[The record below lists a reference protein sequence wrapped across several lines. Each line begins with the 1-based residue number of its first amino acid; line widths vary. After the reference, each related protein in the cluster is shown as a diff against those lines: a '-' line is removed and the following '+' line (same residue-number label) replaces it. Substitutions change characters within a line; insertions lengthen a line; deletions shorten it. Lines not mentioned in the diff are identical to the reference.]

1 MAKKKDVTT
10 DNEIFVAQ
18 KLAEDELNINEINK
32 PLEMLDF
39 KSFDNN
45 KDLLDYQQQAL
56 INAFRMLVAYFRDFK
71 ENKKEFYAFY
81 QKHYSFAHCDFAKK
95 KLNPLLKSHFKV
107 ENHCVSFENFINRL
121 AFYMA
126 TGSGKTIVI
135 IKLVELLSV
144 AIRMGLI
151 PKKNIMFFSANEH
164 LIKQFEKE
172 IEKYNRNKDYFK
184 QIDFKNLKS
193 VTNKDFHHAPKN
205 SFIEKIAL
213 FYYRADLMSD
223 EESKENLLNYKDYW
237 DNGENYVILDEAH
250 KGNKTES
257 KRQAIFSLL
266 SLKGFLF
273 NFSATFTEES
283 DLITAVY
290 NLSVGEW
297 VKLGYGKES
306 VLLKKNNLNAFKELK
321 DLNDREKEIALLK
334 ALLLLGM
341 QKRHQTEGYFYDPL
355 MLVFTHSV
363 NVKNSD
369 AEIFFKT
376 LARVIEND
384 DGSDFLKAK
393 DDLLEELKNP
403 EFLFSDDKDKGYKV
417 NVFKE
422 SLKSM
427 DFKGLKEEVFYAS
440 NGHIEVIINPKN
452 NQEIAFKLNTSD
464 KVFCL
469 IRIGDITEWI
479 CEKLKS
485 VKVVSKN
492 LSFKEESYFSQIDKS
507 SINIL
512 VGSRTF
518 DTGWDST
525 RPSVILFLNIG
536 LDDDAKKLVKQSFG
550 RGVRIESV
558 KNQRQRLAYLD
569 IDEAIKKDL
578 KPNAAMLETLFV
590 IPTNHA
596 SLEAILKIQKESENK
611 GENRGSWREIKLE
624 KTPIK
629 HALFVPCYRKEQT
642 NALKISPSASFKMS
656 EKNFKDLK
664 EYFHLMS
671 EKHFILKHEIYDPK
685 DYTLLKEMIQTAHFK
700 KVPTWHYKDLDH
712 MISEIKGKK
721 GYTLL
726 KDLIQTAH
734 FKKVSTWHYK
744 DLDHMISEIKGKLYP
759 NQKVPKD
766 EFNALD
772 SEKIVHF
779 KRIKVRA
786 DKKEELIQTIQEV
799 KEYAPLDKET
809 LRIKIAQGEIDPYD
823 TEKHK
828 QDKTFKVDEAEL
840 LKLKEHYYTPL
851 IKAKNCDWLKH
862 VVKVESESDFLEE
875 LLKIVE
881 TLQENYDFWA
891 FSKIDEHLDNLFIP
905 YFNNAAE
912 RKFFP
917 DFIFWLQKGGTQIIC
932 FIDPKGSKHTDYEH
946 KADAYQLFKDKIFN
960 PKNDPNL
967 KIKVVLK
974 FYGDKDDVGER
985 YRDDWIKEGE
995 LKDFF
1000 LKQLA

>member
-1 MAKKKDVTT
+1 MAKKKDLTT

-18 KLAEDELNINEINK
+18 KLAEEELDTNEINE

-39 KSFDNN
+39 KSFDSN
-45 KDLLDYQQQAL
+45 KELLDYQQQAL
-56 INAFRMLVAYFRDFK
+56 INAFRMLIAYFRDFK

-81 QKHYSFAHCDFAKK
+81 QKHYSFANCDFAKK

-107 ENHCVSFENFINRL
+107 ENHCVRFENFINRL

-151 PKKNIMFFSANEH
+151 PKKNIMFFSANEN

-172 IEKYNRNKDYFK
+172 IEKYNRNKDYSK
-184 QIDFKNLKS
+184 QMDFKNLKS
-193 VTNKDFHHAPKN
+193 VTNKDFYRAPKD
-205 SFIEKIAL
+205 FLMKKIAL
-213 FYYRADLMSD
+213 FYYRADLMND

-250 KGNKTES
+250 KGNKSES

-334 ALLLLGM
+334 ALLLLAM
-341 QKRHQTEGYFYDPL
+341 QKRYKTEGYFHDPL

-403 EFLFSDDKDKGYKV
+403 EFLFSDGKDKEKEYKIK
-417 NVFKE
+417 VFKE
-422 SLKSM
+422 GLKSM

-464 KVFCL
+464 KIFCL
-469 IRIGDITEWI
+469 IKIGDITEWI

-558 KNQRQRLAYLD
+558 KNQRQRLAYLE

-596 SLEAILKIQKESENK
+596 SLDAILKFQKESENG

-624 KTPIK
+624 KTPMK

-642 NALKISPSASFKMS
+642 NALKISPSGSFKMS

-671 EKHFILKHEIYDPK
+671 EKHFILKHEIYNPK
-685 DYTLLKEMIQTAHFK
+685 DYELLKNM
-700 KVPTWHYKDLDH
+700 
-712 MISEIKGKK
+712 
-721 GYTLL
+721 
-726 KDLIQTAH
+726 IQTAH

-744 DLDHMISEIKGKLYP
+744 DLDYMISEIKGKLYP

-772 SEKIVHF
+772 NEKIVHF
-779 KRIKVRA
+779 KRIKVKEG
-786 DKKEELIQTIQEV
+786 KKEALMKTIQEV
-799 KEYAPLDKET
+799 KEYAPLDKERT
-809 LRIKIAQGEIDPYD
+809 KIAQGEIDID
-823 TEKHK
+823 NIEKHK
-828 QDKTFKVDEAEL
+828 QDRTFKVDGAEL

-862 VVKVESESDFLEE
+862 VVKVKSESDFLEE
-875 LLKIVE
+875 LLKITE

-905 YFNNAAE
+905 YIDNGATE

-960 PKNDPNL
+960 PKDDPNL

-974 FYGDKDDVGER
+974 FYGNKDDVGER
-985 YRDDWIKEGE
+985 YRDLWIEKGKLEY
-995 LKDFF
+995 FF
-1000 LKQLA
+1000 LTL

>member
-1 MAKKKDVTT
+1 MAKKKDLTT

-18 KLAEDELNINEINK
+18 KLAEEELDTNEINE

-45 KDLLDYQQQAL
+45 KELLDYQQQAL

-81 QKHYSFAHCDFAKK
+81 QKYYSFAHCDFAKK

-107 ENHCVSFENFINRL
+107 ENHCVRFENFINRL

-172 IEKYNRNKDYFK
+172 IEKYNRNKDYSK
-184 QIDFKNLKS
+184 QIDFKSLKS
-193 VTNKDFHHAPKN
+193 VTNKDFYHAPKN
-205 SFIEKIAL
+205 VLKEMEKIAL
-213 FYYRADLMSD
+213 FYYRADLMND
-223 EESKENLLNYKDYW
+223 EENKENLLNYKDYW

-321 DLNDREKEIALLK
+321 DLNDKEKEIALLK

-341 QKRHQTEGYFYDPL
+341 QKRYQTEGYFYDPL

-393 DDLLEELKNP
+393 DDLLEELKAP
-403 EFLFSDDKDKGYKV
+403 EFLFSDDKDQNYKIE
-417 NVFKE
+417 VFKE
-422 SLKSM
+422 GLKSM
-427 DFKGLKEEVFYAS
+427 DFKGLKEEVFYAN

-569 IDEAIKKDL
+569 IDKAVKKDL

-596 SLEAILKIQKESENK
+596 SLEAILKFQKESENG

-685 DYTLLKEMIQTAHFK
+685 DYALLKEMIQT
-700 KVPTWHYKDLDH
+700 V
-712 MISEIKGKK
+712 
-721 GYTLL
+721 
-726 KDLIQTAH
+726 H

-744 DLDHMISEIKGKLYP
+744 DLDYMISEIKGKLYP

-772 SEKIVHF
+772 NEKIVHF
-779 KRIKVRA
+779 KRVKVRA
-786 DKKEELIQTIQEV
+786 DKKEKLIQTIQEV
-799 KEYAPLDKET
+799 KEYVPLDKE
-809 LRIKIAQGEIDPYD
+809 
-823 TEKHK
+823 KHK
-828 QDKTFKVDEAEL
+828 QNKTFKVDEAEL

-862 VVKVESESDFLEE
+862 VVKVKSESDFLEE
-875 LLKIVE
+875 LLKITE

-905 YFNNAAE
+905 YIDNATE
-912 RKFFP
+912 RRFFP
-917 DFIFWLQKGGTQIIC
+917 DFIFWLEKGDTQIIC

-960 PKNDPNL
+960 PKDDPHF

-974 FYGDKDDVGER
+974 FYGNKDDVGER

>member
-1 MAKKKDVTT
+1 MAKKKQEVRN
-10 DNEIFVAQ
+10 NEIFVAQ
-18 KLAEDELNINEINK
+18 KLAEEELNINEIND

-39 KSFDNN
+39 KSFDSN
-45 KDLLDYQQQAL
+45 KELLDYQQQAL
-56 INAFRMLVAYFRDFK
+56 INAFRMLIAYFRDFK
-71 ENKKEFYAFY
+71 EDKKEFYAFY
-81 QKHYSFAHCDFAKK
+81 QKHYSFANCDFAKK
-95 KLNPLLKSHFKV
+95 KLNHLLKSYFKV
-107 ENHCVSFENFINRL
+107 ENNCVKFENFINRL

-144 AIRMGLI
+144 AMGMGLI

-172 IEKYNRNKDYFK
+172 IEKYNRNKDYSK
-184 QIDFKNLKS
+184 QINFKNLKG
-193 VTNKDFHHAPKN
+193 VKNKDFYHASKN
-205 SFIEKIAL
+205 SFIEKIPL
-213 FYYRADLMSD
+213 FYYRADLMND
-223 EESKENLLNYKDYW
+223 EESKENLLNYKDCW

-306 VLLKKNNLNAFKELK
+306 VLLKKNNLSAFKELK

-341 QKRHQTEGYFYDPL
+341 QKRYQTEGYFHDPL

-363 NVKNSD
+363 NVENSD

-393 DDLLEELKNP
+393 DDLLEELKKP
-403 EFLFSDDKDKGYKV
+403 EFLFSDGENQNYKIE
-417 NVFKE
+417 VFKE
-422 SLKSM
+422 GLKSM

-479 CEKLKS
+479 HEKLKS

-569 IDEAIKKDL
+569 IDEAVKDRL

-596 SLEAILKIQKESENK
+596 SLEAILKFQKESESG

-624 KTPIK
+624 KTPMK

-685 DYTLLKEMIQTAHFK
+685 DYALLKEM
-700 KVPTWHYKDLDH
+700 
-712 MISEIKGKK
+712 
-721 GYTLL
+721 
-726 KDLIQTAH
+726 IQTAH

-744 DLDHMISEIKGKLYP
+744 DLDYMISEIKGKLYP

-772 SEKIVHF
+772 NEKIVHF
-779 KRIKVRA
+779 KRIKVKA
-786 DKKEELIQTIQEV
+786 SKKEELMKTIQEV

-828 QDKTFKVDEAEL
+828 QDRTFKVDDAEL

-862 VVKVESESDFLEE
+862 VVKVKSESDFLEE
-875 LLKIVE
+875 LLKITE

-905 YFNNAAE
+905 YFNGATE

-932 FIDPKGSKHTDYEH
+932 FIDPKGTKIAEYQN
-946 KADAYQLFKDKIFN
+946 KADWYKKLFKDKIFN

-974 FYGDKDDVGER
+974 FYGNKDDVGER

>member
-1 MAKKKDVTT
+1 MAKKKDLTT
-10 DNEIFVAQ
+10 YNEIFVAQ
-18 KLAEDELNINEINK
+18 KLAEDELNTDEINE
-32 PLEMLDF
+32 PLERLDF
-39 KSFDNN
+39 KSFDSN
-45 KDLLDYQQQAL
+45 KELLDYQQQAL

-81 QKHYSFAHCDFAKK
+81 QEHYSFANCDFTNK
-95 KLNPLLKSHFKV
+95 KLNHLLKSHFKV
-107 ENHCVSFENFINRL
+107 KNQRVSFENFINRL

-144 AIRMGLI
+144 AMGMGLI
-151 PKKNIMFFSANEH
+151 PKKNIMFFSANEN

-172 IEKYNRNKDYFK
+172 IEKYNRGKDYSK
-184 QIDFKNLKS
+184 QIDFKNLKE
-193 VTNKDFHHAPKN
+193 VTHKDFHRAPKD
-205 SFIEKIAL
+205 FFEKIAL
-213 FYYRADLMSD
+213 FYYRADLMND

-250 KGNKTES
+250 KGNKSES

-283 DLITAVY
+283 DLITSVY

-306 VLLKKNNLNAFKELK
+306 VLLKKNNLIAFKELK

-341 QKRHQTEGYFYDPL
+341 QKRYKTEGYFHDPL

-363 NVKNSD
+363 NVENSD

-393 DDLLEELKNP
+393 EDLLEELKNP
-403 EFLFSDDKDKGYKV
+403 EFLFSDGKNQNYKV
-417 NVFKE
+417 EVFKE
-422 SLKSM
+422 GLKSM

-469 IRIGDITEWI
+469 IKIGDITEWI
-479 CEKLKS
+479 YEKLKS

-518 DTGWDST
+518 ETGWDST

-569 IDEAIKKDL
+569 IDEAVKKGL

-596 SLEAILKIQKESENK
+596 SLEAILKFQKESENK

-642 NALKISPSASFKMS
+642 SILKLPESASFKMS
-656 EKNFKDLK
+656 AKNFKDLK
-664 EYFHLMS
+664 EYFNLMS
-671 EKHFILKHEIYDPK
+671 EKHFILKHEIYNPK

-700 KVPTWHYKDLDH
+700 KV
-712 MISEIKGKK
+712 
-721 GYTLL
+721 
-726 KDLIQTAH
+726 
-734 FKKVSTWHYK
+734 STWHYK
-744 DLDHMISEIKGKLYP
+744 DLDYMISEIKGKLYP

-779 KRIKVRA
+779 KRVKVRA
-786 DKKEELIQTIQEV
+786 DKKEELVKKIQEV

-809 LRIKIAQGEIDPYD
+809 LRTKIAQGEIDPYD

-828 QDKTFKVDEAEL
+828 QDRTFKVDEVEL

-862 VVKVESESDFLEE
+862 VVKVKSESDFLEE
-875 LLKIVE
+875 LLKITE

-905 YFNNAAE
+905 YIDNATE
-912 RKFFP
+912 RCFFP

-932 FIDPKGSKHTDYEH
+932 FIDPKGTEHTSGLR
-946 KADAYQLFKDKIFN
+946 KADPYKNLFKDKIFN
-960 PKNDPNL
+960 PKNDPNF

-974 FYGDKDDVGER
+974 FYGDKDRVPDD
-985 YRDDWIKEGE
+985 YRDYWIKKGKLE
-995 LKDFF
+995 DFF
-1000 LKQLA
+1000 LTLKA

>member
-1 MAKKKDVTT
+1 MAKKKDLTSY
-10 DNEIFVAQ
+10 NEIFVAQ
-18 KLAEDELNINEINK
+18 KLAEEELNTNEINE
-32 PLEMLDF
+32 PLERLDF
-39 KSFDNN
+39 KSFDGN
-45 KDLLDYQQQAL
+45 KELLDYQQQAL
-56 INAFRMLVAYFRDFK
+56 INAFRMLAAYFRDFK

-81 QKHYSFAHCDFAKK
+81 QKHYSFANCDFTNK
-95 KLNPLLKSHFKV
+95 KLNPLLKGYFKV

-144 AIRMGLI
+144 AMGMGLI
-151 PKKNIMFFSANEH
+151 PKKNIMFFSANEN

-172 IEKYNRNKDYFK
+172 IEKYNRGKDFSK
-184 QIDFKNLKS
+184 QIDFKNLKK
-193 VTNKDFHHAPKN
+193 VTHKDFHRAPKG
-205 SFIEKIAL
+205 FFEKIAL

-250 KGNKTES
+250 KGNKSES

-283 DLITAVY
+283 DLITSVY

-306 VLLKKNNLNAFKELK
+306 VLLKKNNLSAFKDLK

-334 ALLLLGM
+334 ALLPLGM
-341 QKRHQTEGYFYDPL
+341 QKRYKTEGYFHDPL

-363 NVKNSD
+363 NVENSD

-376 LARVIEND
+376 LARVIENN
-384 DGSDFLKAK
+384 DGNDFSKAK
-393 DDLLEELKNP
+393 EDLLEELKDP
-403 EFLFSDDKDKGYKV
+403 EFLFSDDEDKDYKV
-417 NVFKE
+417 KVFKE
-422 SLKSM
+422 GLKSM

-492 LSFKEESYFSQIDKS
+492 LSFKEESYFSQIDRS

-518 DTGWDST
+518 ETGWDST

-558 KNQRQRLAYLD
+558 RNQRQRLAYLD

-596 SLEAILKIQKESENK
+596 SLEAILKIQKESENR

-629 HALFVPCYRKEQT
+629 HDLFVPCYRKEPT
-642 NALKISPSASFKMS
+642 SALEIPENASFKMS
-656 EKNFKDLK
+656 KKNFKDLK
-664 EYFHLMS
+664 EYFNLMS

-685 DYTLLKEMIQTAHFK
+685 DYTQLKDMIQK
-700 KVPTWHYKDLDH
+700 
-712 MISEIKGKK
+712 
-721 GYTLL
+721 
-726 KDLIQTAH
+726 AH

-744 DLDHMISEIKGKLYP
+744 DLDYMIAEIKGKLYP

-772 SEKIVHF
+772 NEKIVHF
-779 KRIKVRA
+779 KRIKVKA
-786 DKKEELIQTIQEV
+786 DKQEALIKTIQEV
-799 KEYAPLDKET
+799 KEHVPLDKET
-809 LRIKIAQGEIDPYD
+809 LIKKIAQGEIDPYD

-828 QDKTFKVDEAEL
+828 QDKTFKVDDAEL

-851 IKAKNCDWLKH
+851 IKAKDCDWLKH
-862 VVKVESESDFLEE
+862 VVKVKSEIDFLQE
-875 LLKIVE
+875 LQDQETTK

-905 YFNNAAE
+905 YLNNAAE
-912 RKFFP
+912 RRFFP
-917 DFIFWLQKGGTQIIC
+917 DFIFWLQKGDTQIIC
-932 FIDPKGSKHTDYEH
+932 FIDPKGTKISDYQH
-946 KADAYQLFKDKIFN
+946 KADAYKLFKDKIFN
-960 PKNDPNL
+960 PKNDPHF

-974 FYGDKDDVGER
+974 FYGNRDDVGDG
-985 YRDDWIKEGE
+985 YRDYWIQKGK
-995 LKDFF
+995 LNDFF
-1000 LKQLA
+1000 LTLKD

>member
-1 MAKKKDVTT
+1 MAKKKQEIRN
-10 DNEIFVAQ
+10 NEIFVAQ
-18 KLAEDELNINEINK
+18 KLAEEELNANEIND

-45 KDLLDYQQQAL
+45 KELLDYQQQAL
-56 INAFRMLVAYFRDFK
+56 INAFRMLTAYFRDFK

-81 QKHYSFAHCDFAKK
+81 QKHYSFANCDFAKK
-95 KLNPLLKSHFKV
+95 KLNHLLKNSFKV
-107 ENHCVSFENFINRL
+107 ENHCVKFENFINRL

-135 IKLVELLSV
+135 VKLVELLSV
-144 AIRMGLI
+144 AMGMGLI

-164 LIKQFEKE
+164 LIKQFKKE
-172 IEKYNRNKDYFK
+172 IEKYNRNKDFSK

-193 VTNKDFHHAPKN
+193 VTNKDFYHSPKD
-205 SFIEKIAL
+205 FFQKIAL

-223 EESKENLLNYKDYW
+223 EESKENLLNYKDCW

-266 SLKGFLF
+266 SQKGFLF

-341 QKRHQTEGYFYDPL
+341 QKRYKVEGYFHDPL

-363 NVKNSD
+363 NVENSD

-384 DGSDFLKAK
+384 DESDFSKAK
-393 DDLLEELKNP
+393 DDLSEELKSP
-403 EFLFSDDKDKGYKV
+403 EFLFSDGKDQKNKAEI
-417 NVFKE
+417 FKE
-422 SLKSM
+422 GLKSM

-440 NGHIEVIINPKN
+440 SGHIEVIINPKN

-479 CEKLKS
+479 REKLKS

-512 VGSRTF
+512 VGSRAF

-569 IDEAIKKDL
+569 IDEAIKEKL

-596 SLEAILKIQKESENK
+596 SLEAILKFQKESENG
-611 GENRGSWREIKLE
+611 GENRGSWHEIKLE

-664 EYFHLMS
+664 EHFHLMS

-685 DYTLLKEMIQTAHFK
+685 DYA
-700 KVPTWHYKDLDH
+700 
-712 MISEIKGKK
+712 
-721 GYTLL
+721 LL
-726 KDLIQTAH
+726 KDMIQTAH

-744 DLDHMISEIKGKLYP
+744 DLDYMISEIKGKLYP

-772 SEKIVHF
+772 NEKIVHF
-779 KRIKVRA
+779 KRIQVKA
-786 DKKEELIQTIQEV
+786 DKKEKLIQTIQEV
-799 KEYAPLDKET
+799 KEYAPLDK
-809 LRIKIAQGEIDPYD
+809 D
-823 TEKHK
+823 K
-828 QDKTFKVDEAEL
+828 QDRTFKVGDAEL

-862 VVKVESESDFLEE
+862 VVKVKSESDFLEE
-875 LLKIVE
+875 LLKITE

-905 YFNNAAE
+905 YIDNATE
-912 RKFFP
+912 RRFFP

-946 KADAYQLFKDKIFN
+946 KADAYQLFEYKVFN

-974 FYGDKDDVGER
+974 FYGDEDDVGER
-985 YRDDWIKEGE
+985 YRDLWIEKGKLEYFFLD
-995 LKDFF
+995 LKDQPD
-1000 LKQLA
+1000 LIERG

>member
-1 MAKKKDVTT
+1 MAKKKDLTSY
-10 DNEIFVAQ
+10 NEIFVAQ
-18 KLAEDELNINEINK
+18 KLAEEELNTNEINE
-32 PLEMLDF
+32 PLERLDF
-39 KSFDNN
+39 KSFDSN
-45 KDLLDYQQQAL
+45 KELLDYQQQAL

-81 QKHYSFAHCDFAKK
+81 QKHYSFTNCDFTKK
-95 KLNPLLKSHFKV
+95 KLHPLLKNHFKV
-107 ENHCVSFENFINRL
+107 ENQRVSFENFINRL

-144 AIRMGLI
+144 AMGMGLI
-151 PKKNIMFFSANEH
+151 PKKNIMFFSANEN

-172 IEKYNRNKDYFK
+172 IEKYNRGKDFSK
-184 QIDFKNLKS
+184 QIDFKSLKS
-193 VTNKDFHHAPKN
+193 ITHKDFHRAPKG
-205 SFIEKIAL
+205 FFEKIAL
-213 FYYRADLMSD
+213 FYYRADLMND

-250 KGNKTES
+250 KGNKSES

-283 DLITAVY
+283 DLITSVY

-306 VLLKKNNLNAFKELK
+306 VLLKKNNLNAFKDLK

-341 QKRHQTEGYFYDPL
+341 QKRYKTEGYFHDPL

-363 NVKNSD
+363 NVENSD

-384 DGSDFLKAK
+384 DGNDFVKAK
-393 DDLLEELKNP
+393 EDLLEELKEP
-403 EFLFSDDKDKGYKV
+403 EFLFSANKDKDYKV
-417 NVFKE
+417 KVFKE
-422 SLKSM
+422 GLKSM
-427 DFKGLKEEVFYAS
+427 DFKGLKEEVFYANS
-440 NGHIEVIINPKN
+440 GHIEVIINPKN

-469 IRIGDITEWI
+469 IKIGDITEWI

-492 LSFKEESYFSQIDKS
+492 LSFKEESYFSQIDRS

-518 DTGWDST
+518 ETGWDST

-550 RGVRIESV
+550 RGVRIESI

-596 SLEAILKIQKESENK
+596 SLEAILTIQKESENR
-611 GENRGSWREIKLE
+611 GEDRGSWCEIKLE

-629 HALFVPCYRKEQT
+629 HDLFVPCYRKEPT
-642 NALKISPSASFKMS
+642 SILKLPENASFKMS

-664 EYFHLMS
+664 EYFNLMS
-671 EKHFILKHEIYDPK
+671 EKHFILKHEIYNPK
-685 DYTLLKEMIQTAHFK
+685 DYAILKDMIQKAH
-700 KVPTWHYKDLDH
+700 V
-712 MISEIKGKK
+712 
-721 GYTLL
+721 
-726 KDLIQTAH
+726 
-734 FKKVSTWHYK
+734 KKVSTWHYK
-744 DLDHMISEIKGKLYP
+744 DLDYMIAEIKGKLYP

-766 EFNALD
+766 EFNTLD
-772 SEKIVHF
+772 NEKIVHF
-779 KRIKVRA
+779 KRIKVKA
-786 DKKEELIQTIQEV
+786 DKQEALIKAIQEV
-799 KEYAPLDKET
+799 KEHAPLDKET

-823 TEKHK
+823 AEKHK
-828 QDKTFKVDEAEL
+828 QDKTFEVDDADL

-851 IKAKNCDWLKH
+851 IKAKDCDWLKH
-862 VVKVESESDFLEE
+862 VVKVKSEIDFLQE
-875 LLKIVE
+875 LQDQETTK
-881 TLQENYDFWA
+881 TLQANYDFWA

-905 YFNNAAE
+905 YINDAAE
-912 RKFFP
+912 RRFFP
-917 DFIFWLQKGGTQIIC
+917 DFIFWLQKGDTQIIC
-932 FIDPKGSKHTDYEH
+932 FIDPKGITYADYQH
-946 KADAYQLFKDKIFN
+946 KADAYKLFKDKIFN
-960 PKNDPNL
+960 PKNNPHF

-974 FYGDKDDVGER
+974 FYGDRDDVGDN
-985 YRDDWIKEGE
+985 YRDYRIQKGK
-995 LKDFF
+995 LNDFF
-1000 LKQLA
+1000 LT

>member
-1 MAKKKDVTT
+1 MAKKKDLTT

-18 KLAEDELNINEINK
+18 KLAEEELNTNKINE
-32 PLEMLDF
+32 PLERLDF
-39 KSFDNN
+39 KSFDSN
-45 KDLLDYQQQAL
+45 KELLDYQQQAL

-71 ENKKEFYAFY
+71 GSKKEFYAFY
-81 QKHYSFAHCDFAKK
+81 QEHYSFAHCDFTNK
-95 KLNPLLKSHFKV
+95 KLNPLLKGYFKV
-107 ENHCVSFENFINRL
+107 ENGCVKFENFINRL

-172 IEKYNRNKDYFK
+172 IEKYNRNKDYSK
-184 QIDFKNLKS
+184 QIDFKSLKS
-193 VTNKDFHHAPKN
+193 VTNKDFYHAPKN

-341 QKRHQTEGYFYDPL
+341 QKRHKTEGYFYDPL

-384 DGSDFLKAK
+384 DGNDFLKAK
-393 DDLLEELKNP
+393 EDLLEELKNP
-403 EFLFSDDKDKGYKV
+403 EFLFSTNKDKDYKV
-417 NVFKE
+417 KVFKE
-422 SLKSM
+422 GLKSM
-427 DFKGLKEEVFYAS
+427 DFKGLKEEVFYANS
-440 NGHIEVIINPKN
+440 GHIEVIINPKN

-469 IRIGDITEWI
+469 IKIGDITEWI

-492 LSFKEESYFSQIDKS
+492 LSFKEESYFSQIDRS

-518 DTGWDST
+518 ETGWDST

-596 SLEAILKIQKESENK
+596 SLEAILTIQKESENR

-624 KTPIK
+624 KTPIEHK
-629 HALFVPCYRKEQT
+629 LFVPCYRKEPT
-642 NALKISPSASFKMS
+642 SILELPENASFKMS

-671 EKHFILKHEIYDPK
+671 EKHFILKHEIYNPK

-700 KVPTWHYKDLDH
+700 KV
-712 MISEIKGKK
+712 
-721 GYTLL
+721 
-726 KDLIQTAH
+726 
-734 FKKVSTWHYK
+734 STWHYK
-744 DLDHMISEIKGKLYP
+744 DLDYMISEIKGKLYP

-772 SEKIVHF
+772 NEKIVHF
-779 KRIKVRA
+779 KRIKVKA
-786 DKKEELIQTIQEV
+786 SKKEELVKKIQEV
-799 KEYAPLDKET
+799 EEYAPLDKE
-809 LRIKIAQGEIDPYD
+809 RKKIAQGEIDPYD

-828 QDKTFKVDEAEL
+828 QDKTFEVDGAEL

-851 IKAKNCDWLKH
+851 IKAKDCDWLKH
-862 VVKVESESDFLEE
+862 VVKVKSEIDFLKE
-875 LLKIVE
+875 LQDQETTK

-905 YFNNAAE
+905 YIGEHITE
-912 RKFFP
+912 RRFFP

-932 FIDPKGSKHTDYEH
+932 FIDPKGTKISDYEH
-946 KADAYQLFKDKIFN
+946 KADAYKLFKDKIFN
-960 PKNDPNL
+960 PKNDPHF

-974 FYGDKDDVGER
+974 FYGDKDEVGER
-985 YRDDWIKEGE
+985 YRDDWIKKGKLE
-995 LKDFF
+995 DFF
-1000 LKQLA
+1000 LALKD

>member
-1 MAKKKDVTT
+1 MAKKKDLTA

-18 KLAEDELNINEINK
+18 KLAEEELNANEINE

-45 KDLLDYQQQAL
+45 KELLDYQQQAL
-56 INAFRMLVAYFRDFK
+56 INAFRVLVAYFRDFK

-81 QKHYSFAHCDFAKK
+81 QKHYSFANCDFAKK

-164 LIKQFEKE
+164 LIQQFEKE
-172 IEKYNRNKDYFK
+172 IEKYNRGKDYSK

-193 VTNKDFHHAPKN
+193 VTNKDFYRTPKD
-205 SFIEKIAL
+205 SLMKKIAL

-223 EESKENLLNYKDYW
+223 EESKENLLDYKDCW

-250 KGNKTES
+250 KGNKSES

-266 SLKGFLF
+266 SQKGFLF

-297 VKLGYGKES
+297 VKLDYGKES

-341 QKRHQTEGYFYDPL
+341 QKRYKTEGYFHDPL

-363 NVKNSD
+363 NVENSD

-403 EFLFSDDKDKGYKV
+403 EFLFSDGKDKEKEYKIK
-417 NVFKE
+417 VFKE
-422 SLKSM
+422 SLNDM
-427 DFKGLKEEVFYAS
+427 DFKGLKEAVFYAS
-440 NGHIEVIINPKN
+440 NGHIEVIINHKN

-512 VGSRTF
+512 VGSRAF

-558 KNQRQRLAYLD
+558 KNQRQRLAYLN
-569 IDEAIKKDL
+569 IDEAIKKAL

-596 SLEAILKIQKESENK
+596 SVKAILDLKEESSDP
-611 GENRGSWREIKLE
+611 SWCEVELE
-624 KTPIK
+624 KTPIE

-642 NALKISPSASFKMS
+642 NALKIPPSASFKMS

-671 EKHFILKHEIYDPK
+671 EKHFILKHEFYNPK
-685 DYTLLKEMIQTAHFK
+685 DYE
-700 KVPTWHYKDLDH
+700 
-712 MISEIKGKK
+712 
-721 GYTLL
+721 LL
-726 KDLIQTAH
+726 KDMIQKEH

-744 DLDHMISEIKGKLYP
+744 DLDYMISEIKGKLYP

-779 KRIKVRA
+779 KRIKVKA
-786 DKKEELIQTIQEV
+786 DKKEALMKTIQEV
-799 KEYAPLDKET
+799 KEYAPLD
-809 LRIKIAQGEIDPYD
+809 

-828 QDKTFKVDEAEL
+828 QNKTFKVGDAEL

-862 VVKVESESDFLEE
+862 VVKVKSESDFLEE
-875 LLKIVE
+875 LLKITE
-881 TLQENYDFWA
+881 TLQDNYDFWA

-905 YFNNAAE
+905 YIDNAAE
-912 RKFFP
+912 RRFFP
-917 DFIFWLQKGGTQIIC
+917 DFIFWLQKGDTQIIC
-932 FIDPKGSKHTDYEH
+932 FIDPKGTEHTSSLR
-946 KADAYQLFKDKIFN
+946 KADPYKNLFKDKVFN
-960 PKNDPNL
+960 SKNDPNL

-985 YRDDWIKEGE
+985 YRDLWIEKGKLEYFFLD
-995 LKDFF
+995 LKD
-1000 LKQLA
+1000 

>member
-1 MAKKKDVTT
+1 MAKKKQEVRN
-10 DNEIFVAQ
+10 NEIFVAQ
-18 KLAEDELNINEINK
+18 KLAEEELNINEIND

-45 KDLLDYQQQAL
+45 KELLDYQQQAL

-81 QKHYSFAHCDFAKK
+81 QKHYSFANCDFAKK
-95 KLNPLLKSHFKV
+95 KLNHLLKSYFKV
-107 ENHCVSFENFINRL
+107 ENHCVRFENFINRL

-144 AIRMGLI
+144 AMGMGLI

-172 IEKYNRNKDYFK
+172 IEKYNRNKDYSK

-193 VTNKDFHHAPKN
+193 VKNKDFYHSPKD
-205 SFIEKIAL
+205 FFQKIAL

-223 EESKENLLNYKDYW
+223 EESKENLLNYKDCW

-266 SLKGFLF
+266 SQRGFLF

-306 VLLKKNNLNAFKELK
+306 VLLKKNNLSAFKELK

-341 QKRHQTEGYFYDPL
+341 QKRYKTEGYFHDPL

-363 NVKNSD
+363 NVENSD

-384 DGSDFLKAK
+384 DESDFSKAK

-403 EFLFSDDKDKGYKV
+403 EFLFSDGKNQKDKIE
-417 NVFKE
+417 VFKKG
-422 SLKSM
+422 LNDM

-479 CEKLKS
+479 REKLKS

-512 VGSRTF
+512 VGSRAF

-569 IDEAIKKDL
+569 IDEAIKDLL

-596 SLEAILKIQKESENK
+596 SLEAILKFQKESENG
-611 GENRGSWREIKLE
+611 GENRGSWHEIKLE
-624 KTPIK
+624 KTRIK

-671 EKHFILKHEIYDPK
+671 EKHFILKHEIYNPK
-685 DYTLLKEMIQTAHFK
+685 DYALLKEMIQTAR
-700 KVPTWHYKDLDH
+700 
-712 MISEIKGKK
+712 
-721 GYTLL
+721 
-726 KDLIQTAH
+726 

-744 DLDHMISEIKGKLYP
+744 DLDDLISILKKRLYL

-766 EFNALD
+766 EFDALD
-772 SEKIVHF
+772 NEKIVHF
-779 KRIKVRA
+779 KRIQVRA
-786 DKKEELIQTIQEV
+786 DKKERLIQTIQEV

-809 LRIKIAQGEIDPYD
+809 LIKKIAQGEIDPYD
-823 TEKHK
+823 TDKHK
-828 QDKTFKVDEAEL
+828 QDRTFKVGDAEL

-862 VVKVESESDFLEE
+862 VVKVKSESDFLEE
-875 LLKIVE
+875 LLKITE

-905 YFNNAAE
+905 YIDNAAE
-912 RKFFP
+912 RRFFP

-946 KADAYQLFKDKIFN
+946 KADAYQLFEDKVFN
-960 PKNDPNL
+960 PKDDPNL

-985 YRDDWIKEGE
+985 YRDLWIEKGKLEY
-995 LKDFF
+995 FF
-1000 LKQLA
+1000 LDLKNQPDFIERG

>member
-1 MAKKKDVTT
+1 MAKKKDLTT
-10 DNEIFVAQ
+10 DNEIFVAK
-18 KLAEDELNINEINK
+18 KLAEDELNTNEINE

-39 KSFDNN
+39 KSFDSN
-45 KDLLDYQQQAL
+45 KELLDYQQQAL
-56 INAFRMLVAYFRDFK
+56 INAFRMLVAYFKDFK
-71 ENKKEFYAFY
+71 GSKKEFYAFY
-81 QKHYSFAHCDFAKK
+81 QKHYSFANCDFTHK
-95 KLNPLLKSHFKV
+95 KLNPLLKDYFKV
-107 ENHCVSFENFINRL
+107 ENGCVSFENFINRL

-151 PKKNIMFFSANEH
+151 PKKNIMFFSANEN

-172 IEKYNRNKDYFK
+172 IEKYNRGKDYSK
-184 QIDFKNLKS
+184 QIDFKNLKN
-193 VTNKDFHHAPKN
+193 VTNKDFHHAPKDF
-205 SFIEKIAL
+205 FIEKIAL
-213 FYYRADLMSD
+213 FYYRADLMND
-223 EESKENLLNYKDYW
+223 EESKENLLNYKDCW

-306 VLLKKNNLNAFKELK
+306 VLLKKNDLSAFKELK

-341 QKRHQTEGYFYDPL
+341 QKRYQTEGYFHDPL

-363 NVKNSD
+363 NVENSD

-384 DGSDFLKAK
+384 DGNDFLKAK
-393 DDLLEELKNP
+393 DDLLEELRDP
-403 EFLFSDDKDKGYKV
+403 EFLFSDGKDQKYKV
-417 NVFKE
+417 EVFKE
-422 SLKSM
+422 GLKSM
-427 DFKGLKEEVFYAS
+427 DFKDLKEEVFYAN

-479 CEKLKS
+479 YEKLKS

-518 DTGWDST
+518 ETGWDST

-569 IDEAIKKDL
+569 IDGAIKENL

-596 SLEAILKIQKESENK
+596 SLEAILKFQKESENG
-611 GENRGSWREIKLE
+611 GEDRGAWREIKLE
-624 KTPIK
+624 KTRIE

-656 EKNFKDLK
+656 GENFKDLK

-671 EKHFILKHEIYDPK
+671 EKHFILKHEIYNPK

-700 KVPTWHYKDLDH
+700 KV
-712 MISEIKGKK
+712 
-721 GYTLL
+721 
-726 KDLIQTAH
+726 
-734 FKKVSTWHYK
+734 STWHYK
-744 DLDHMISEIKGKLYP
+744 DLDYMISEIKGKLYP

-772 SEKIVHF
+772 NEKIVHF
-779 KRIKVRA
+779 KRVKVKA
-786 DKKEELIQTIQEV
+786 DKKEKLIQTIQEV
-799 KEYAPLDKET
+799 KEYAPLDKE
-809 LRIKIAQGEIDPYD
+809 RKKIAQGEIDPYD

-828 QDKTFKVDEAEL
+828 QDKTFEVDGAEL

-862 VVKVESESDFLEE
+862 VVKVESEIDFLKE
-875 LLKIVE
+875 LQETETIK

-905 YFNNAAE
+905 YIDNGATE

-960 PKNDPNL
+960 PKDDPHF

-974 FYGDKDDVGER
+974 FYGNKDDVGER

>member
-1 MAKKKDVTT
+1 MAKKKQEIRN
-10 DNEIFVAQ
+10 NEIFVAQ
-18 KLAEDELNINEINK
+18 KLAEEELNANEINN

-45 KDLLDYQQQAL
+45 KELLDYQQQAL
-56 INAFRMLVAYFRDFK
+56 INAFRVLVAYFRDFK

-81 QKHYSFAHCDFAKK
+81 QKHYSFANCDFAKK
-95 KLNPLLKSHFKV
+95 KLNHLLKSYFKV
-107 ENHCVSFENFINRL
+107 ENHCVRFENFINRL

-144 AIRMGLI
+144 AMGMGLI

-172 IEKYNRNKDYFK
+172 IEKYNRNKDYSK

-193 VTNKDFHHAPKN
+193 VKNKDFYHSPKD
-205 SFIEKIAL
+205 FFQKIAL

-223 EESKENLLNYKDYW
+223 EESKENLLNYKDCW

-266 SLKGFLF
+266 SLRGFLF

-306 VLLKKNNLNAFKELK
+306 VLLKKNNLSAFKELK
-321 DLNDREKEIALLK
+321 DLNDREKEIVLLK

-341 QKRHQTEGYFYDPL
+341 QKRYQTEGYFYDPL

-363 NVKNSD
+363 NVENSD

-376 LARVIEND
+376 LVRVIEND
-384 DGSDFLKAK
+384 DGSDFSKARE
-393 DDLLEELKNP
+393 DLLEELKSP
-403 EFLFSDDKDKGYKV
+403 EFLFSDGKDQNYKIE
-417 NVFKE
+417 VFKE
-422 SLKSM
+422 SLKGM

-440 NGHIEVIINPKN
+440 NGYIEVIINPKN

-479 CEKLKS
+479 REKLKS

-512 VGSRTF
+512 VGSRAF

-569 IDEAIKKDL
+569 IDEAIKDRL

-596 SLEAILKIQKESENK
+596 SLEAILKFQKESENK
-611 GENRGSWREIKLE
+611 GENRGFWREIKLE
-624 KTPIK
+624 KTPMK

-671 EKHFILKHEIYDPK
+671 EKHFILKHEIYNPK
-685 DYTLLKEMIQTAHFK
+685 DYE
-700 KVPTWHYKDLDH
+700 
-712 MISEIKGKK
+712 
-721 GYTLL
+721 LL
-726 KDLIQTAH
+726 KDMIQTAH

-744 DLDHMISEIKGKLYP
+744 DLDYMISEIKGKLYP

-766 EFNALD
+766 EFDALD
-772 SEKIVHF
+772 ALDNEKIVHF
-779 KRIKVRA
+779 KRVKVKVG
-786 DKKEELIQTIQEV
+786 KKEKLIQTIQEV
-799 KEYAPLDKET
+799 KEYAPLD
-809 LRIKIAQGEIDPYD
+809 

-828 QDKTFKVDEAEL
+828 QDKTFKVDDAEL

-862 VVKVESESDFLEE
+862 VVKVKSESDFLEE
-875 LLKIVE
+875 LLKITE

-891 FSKIDEHLDNLFIP
+891 FSKIDEHLDHLFIP
-905 YFNNAAE
+905 YIDNATE
-912 RKFFP
+912 RRFFP

-932 FIDPKGSKHTDYEH
+932 FIDPKGSKYTDYEH

-974 FYGDKDDVGER
+974 FYGDKDKVAEG
-985 YRDDWIKEGE
+985 YRDFWIEKGKLE
-995 LKDFF
+995 DFF
-1000 LKQLA
+1000 LDLKDWPDFIERG

>member
-1 MAKKKDVTT
+1 MAKKKDLTT

-18 KLAEDELNINEINK
+18 KLAEEELNTNKINE

-39 KSFDNN
+39 KSFDSN
-45 KDLLDYQQQAL
+45 KELLDYQQQAL
-56 INAFRMLVAYFRDFK
+56 INAFRVLVAYFRDFK

-81 QKHYSFAHCDFAKK
+81 QKHYSFANCDFAKK

-107 ENHCVSFENFINRL
+107 ENHCVKFENFINRL

-172 IEKYNRNKDYFK
+172 IEKYNRGKDYFK
-184 QIDFKNLKS
+184 QIDFKSLKS
-193 VTNKDFHHAPKN
+193 VTNKDFHHAPKG

-213 FYYRADLMSD
+213 FYYRADLMND

-250 KGNKTES
+250 KGNKSES

-283 DLITAVY
+283 DLITSVY

-306 VLLKKNNLNAFKELK
+306 VLLKKNNLSAFKELK
-321 DLNDREKEIALLK
+321 DLNDKEKEIALLK

-341 QKRHQTEGYFYDPL
+341 QKRYKVEGYFHDPL

-363 NVKNSD
+363 NVENSD

-403 EFLFSDDKDKGYKV
+403 EFLFSDGKDQNYKIE
-417 NVFKE
+417 VFKE
-422 SLKSM
+422 GLNRL

-569 IDEAIKKDL
+569 IDGAIKDRL

-624 KTPIK
+624 KTRIE

-671 EKHFILKHEIYDPK
+671 EKHFILKHEIYNPK
-685 DYTLLKEMIQTAHFK
+685 D
-700 KVPTWHYKDLDH
+700 
-712 MISEIKGKK
+712 
-721 GYTLL
+721 YTLL

-744 DLDHMISEIKGKLYP
+744 DLDYMISEIKGKLYP

-772 SEKIVHF
+772 NEKIVHF
-779 KRIKVRA
+779 KRVKVKA
-786 DKKEELIQTIQEV
+786 DKKEELVKTIQEV
-799 KEYAPLDKET
+799 KEYEPLDKE
-809 LRIKIAQGEIDPYD
+809 RIKIAQGEIDPYD

-828 QDKTFKVDEAEL
+828 QNKTFKVGDAEL

-862 VVKVESESDFLEE
+862 VVKVKSESDFLEE
-875 LLKIVE
+875 LLKITE

-905 YFNNAAE
+905 YIDNGATE

-917 DFIFWLQKGGTQIIC
+917 DFIFWLEKGGTQIIC

-960 PKNDPNL
+960 PKDDPNL

>member
-1 MAKKKDVTT
+1 MAKKKDLTSY
-10 DNEIFVAQ
+10 NEIFVAQ
-18 KLAEDELNINEINK
+18 KLAEDELNTNEINE
-32 PLEMLDF
+32 PLERLDF
-39 KSFDNN
+39 KSFDSN
-45 KDLLDYQQQAL
+45 KELLDYQQQAL

-71 ENKKEFYAFY
+71 ESKKEFYAFY
-81 QKHYSFAHCDFAKK
+81 QEHYSFANCDFTHK
-95 KLNPLLKSHFKV
+95 KLNHLLKSHFKV
-107 ENHCVSFENFINRL
+107 KNQHVSFEHFINRL

-144 AIRMGLI
+144 AMGMGLI
-151 PKKNIMFFSANEH
+151 PKKNIMFFSANEN

-172 IEKYNRNKDYFK
+172 IEKYNRGKDFSK
-184 QIDFKNLKS
+184 QIDFKNLKD
-193 VTNKDFHHAPKN
+193 VTHKDFHRAPKG
-205 SFIEKIAL
+205 FFEKIAL
-213 FYYRADLMSD
+213 FYYRADLMND

-250 KGNKTES
+250 KGNKSES

-283 DLITAVY
+283 DLITSVY

-306 VLLKKNNLNAFKELK
+306 VLLKKNNLNAFKDLK

-341 QKRHQTEGYFYDPL
+341 QKRYKIESYFHDPL

-363 NVKNSD
+363 NVENSD

-384 DGSDFLKAK
+384 NGNDFVKAK
-393 DDLLEELKNP
+393 EDLLEEIKDLK
-403 EFLFSDDKDKGYKV
+403 FLFSDGKDEDYKV
-417 NVFKE
+417 KVFKE
-422 SLKSM
+422 GLKSM
-427 DFKGLKEEVFYAS
+427 DFKGLKEEVFYANS
-440 NGHIEVIINPKN
+440 GHIEVIINPKN

-469 IRIGDITEWI
+469 IKIGDITEWI

-492 LSFKEESYFSQIDKS
+492 LSFKEEGYFSQIDRS

-518 DTGWDST
+518 ETGWDST

-596 SLEAILKIQKESENK
+596 SLEAILTIQKESENR

-629 HALFVPCYRKEQT
+629 HDLFVPCYRKEPT
-642 NALKISPSASFKMS
+642 SITELPENASFKMS
-656 EKNFKDLK
+656 GENFKDLK
-664 EYFHLMS
+664 ECFNLMS

-685 DYTLLKEMIQTAHFK
+685 DYKQLKKMIQK
-700 KVPTWHYKDLDH
+700 ERY
-712 MISEIKGKK
+712 
-721 GYTLL
+721 
-726 KDLIQTAH
+726 
-734 FKKVSTWHYK
+734 KKVSTWHYK
-744 DLDHMISEIKGKLYP
+744 DLDYMIAEIKGKLYP

-772 SEKIVHF
+772 NEKIVHF
-779 KRIKVRA
+779 KRIKVKA
-786 DKKEELIQTIQEV
+786 DKEEALIKTIQEV
-799 KEYAPLDKET
+799 KEHAPLDKET

-823 TEKHK
+823 AEKHK
-828 QDKTFKVDEAEL
+828 QNKTFKVDGAEL

-851 IKAKNCDWLKH
+851 IKAKDCDWLKH
-862 VVKVESESDFLEE
+862 VVKVKSEIDFLQE
-875 LLKIVE
+875 LQETETTK

-905 YFNNAAE
+905 YINNVAE

-917 DFIFWLQKGGTQIIC
+917 DFIFWLQKGDTQIIC
-932 FIDPKGSKHTDYEH
+932 FIDPKGITYADYEH
-946 KADAYQLFKDKIFN
+946 KADAYKLFKDKIFN
-960 PKNDPNL
+960 PKNDPNF

-974 FYGDKDDVGER
+974 FYGDKDRVADN
-985 YRDDWIKEGE
+985 YRDYWIQKGK
-995 LKDFF
+995 LNDFF
-1000 LKQLA
+1000 LTLFLTLKD

>member
-1 MAKKKDVTT
+1 MAKKKDLTSY
-10 DNEIFVAQ
+10 NEIFVAQ
-18 KLAEDELNINEINK
+18 KLAEEELNTNEINET
-32 PLEMLDF
+32 LERLDF
-39 KSFDNN
+39 KSFDSN
-45 KDLLDYQQQAL
+45 KELLDYQQQAL
-56 INAFRMLVAYFRDFK
+56 INAFKMLVAYFRDFK

-81 QKHYSFAHCDFAKK
+81 QEHYSFANCDFTHK
-95 KLNPLLKSHFKV
+95 KLNHLLKSHFKV

-151 PKKNIMFFSANEH
+151 PKKNIMFFSANEN

-172 IEKYNRNKDYFK
+172 IEKYNRGKDFSK
-184 QIDFKNLKS
+184 QIDFKNLKKI
-193 VTNKDFHHAPKN
+193 THKDFHRSPKD
-205 SFIEKIAL
+205 SFIKQIAL
-213 FYYRADLMSD
+213 FYYRADLMND

-250 KGNKTES
+250 KGNKSES

-283 DLITAVY
+283 DLITSVY

-306 VLLKKNNLNAFKELK
+306 VLLKKNNLNAFKDLK

-341 QKRHQTEGYFYDPL
+341 QKRYKTEGYFYDPL

-384 DGSDFLKAK
+384 DGNDFVKAK
-393 DDLLEELKNP
+393 EDLLEEIKDP
-403 EFLFSDDKDKGYKV
+403 EFQFLFSTNKDKDYKV
-417 NVFKE
+417 KVFKE
-422 SLKSM
+422 GLKSM
-427 DFKGLKEEVFYAS
+427 DFKGLKEEVFYANS
-440 NGHIEVIINPKN
+440 GHIEVIINPKN

-469 IRIGDITEWI
+469 IKIGDITEWI

-492 LSFKEESYFSQIDKS
+492 LNFKEESYFSQIDKS

-518 DTGWDST
+518 ETGWDST

-550 RGVRIESV
+550 RGVRIESL

-596 SLEAILKIQKESENK
+596 SLEAILKIQKESENR
-611 GENRGSWREIKLE
+611 GEDRGSWREITLE

-629 HALFVPCYRKEQT
+629 HKLFVPCYKKEPT
-642 NALKISPSASFKMS
+642 SILELPENASFKMS

-664 EYFHLMS
+664 EYFNLMS

-685 DYTLLKEMIQTAHFK
+685 DYMQLKKTIQK
-700 KVPTWHYKDLDH
+700 
-712 MISEIKGKK
+712 
-721 GYTLL
+721 
-726 KDLIQTAH
+726 AH

-744 DLDHMISEIKGKLYP
+744 DLDYMIAEIKGKLYP

-772 SEKIVHF
+772 NEKIVHF
-779 KRIKVRA
+779 KRIKVKA
-786 DKKEELIQTIQEV
+786 DKQEALVKTIQEV
-799 KEYAPLDKET
+799 KEHAPLDQET

-828 QDKTFKVDEAEL
+828 QDKTFKVDDAEL

-851 IKAKNCDWLKH
+851 IKAKDCDWLKH
-862 VVKVESESDFLEE
+862 VVKVKSEIDFLQE
-875 LLKIVE
+875 LQDQETTK

-905 YFNNAAE
+905 YINNVAE
-912 RKFFP
+912 RHFFP
-917 DFIFWLQKGGTQIIC
+917 DFIFWLQKGDTQIIC
-932 FIDPKGSKHTDYEH
+932 FIDPKGITYADYEH
-946 KADAYQLFKDKIFN
+946 KADAYKLFKDKIFN
-960 PKNDPNL
+960 PKNDPHF

-974 FYGDKDDVGER
+974 FYGDKDRVGDN
-985 YRDDWIKEGE
+985 YRDYWIQKGK
-995 LKDFF
+995 LNDFF
-1000 LKQLA
+1000 LTLKD

>member
-1 MAKKKDVTT
+1 MAKKKQEVRN
-10 DNEIFVAQ
+10 NEIFVAQ
-18 KLAEDELNINEINK
+18 KLAEEELNINEIND

-45 KDLLDYQQQAL
+45 KELLDYQQQAL
-56 INAFRMLVAYFRDFK
+56 INAFRVLVAYFRDFK

-81 QKHYSFAHCDFAKK
+81 QKHYSFANCDFAKK

-107 ENHCVSFENFINRL
+107 ENHCVRFENFINRL

-184 QIDFKNLKS
+184 QIDFKSLKS
-193 VTNKDFHHAPKN
+193 VTNKDFYRAPKN
-205 SFIEKIAL
+205 SFIEKITL
-213 FYYRADLMSD
+213 FYYRADLMND
-223 EESKENLLNYKDYW
+223 EESKENLLNYKDCW

-306 VLLKKNNLNAFKELK
+306 VLLKKNNLSAFKELK

-341 QKRHQTEGYFYDPL
+341 QKRYQTEGYFHDPL

-403 EFLFSDDKDKGYKV
+403 EFLFNDGKDKEKEYKIE
-417 NVFKE
+417 VFKE
-422 SLKSM
+422 SLNDM

-479 CEKLKS
+479 REKLKS

-512 VGSRTF
+512 VGSRAF

-578 KPNAAMLETLFV
+578 KPHAAMLETLFV

-596 SLEAILKIQKESENK
+596 SLEAILKFQKESENG

-624 KTPIK
+624 KTPMK
-629 HALFVPCYRKEQT
+629 HALFVPCYQEKSIKATDLE
-642 NALKISPSASFKMS
+642 SGSFKMS

-664 EYFHLMS
+664 EYFYLMS
-671 EKHFILKHEIYDPK
+671 EKHFILKHEIYSPK
-685 DYTLLKEMIQTAHFK
+685 DYALLKDLIQKECFEIELN
-700 KVPTWHYKDLDH
+700 WHYKDLD
-712 MISEIKGKK
+712 
-721 GYTLL
+721 
-726 KDLIQTAH
+726 DLISIL
-734 FKKVSTWHYK
+734 KKR
-744 DLDHMISEIKGKLYP
+744 LYL

-772 SEKIVHF
+772 DEKIVHF
-779 KRIKVRA
+779 KRIKIKA
-786 DKKEELIQTIQEV
+786 GKKEELMKAIQEV

-809 LRIKIAQGEIDPYD
+809 LKMKIAQGEIDID
-823 TEKHK
+823 NIEKHK

-862 VVKVESESDFLEE
+862 VVRVESEIDFLKE
-875 LLKIVE
+875 LQKTETIK

-905 YFNNAAE
+905 YFNGATE

-932 FIDPKGSKHTDYEH
+932 FIDPKGIEHTSSQR
-946 KADAYQLFKDKIFN
+946 KAVWYKKLFKDKVFN
-960 PKNDPNL
+960 PKNNPNL

-974 FYGDKDDVGER
+974 FYGDKDKVVEG
-985 YRDDWIKEGE
+985 RDYWIKKGKLEYFFLD
-995 LKDFF
+995 LKD
-1000 LKQLA
+1000 

>member
-1 MAKKKDVTT
+1 MAKKKDLTT

-18 KLAEDELNINEINK
+18 KLAEEELNANEIND

-45 KDLLDYQQQAL
+45 KELLDYQQQAL
-56 INAFRMLVAYFRDFK
+56 INAFRMLIAYFRDFK

-81 QKHYSFAHCDFAKK
+81 QKHYSFANCDFAKK

-107 ENHCVSFENFINRL
+107 ENHCVKFENFINRL

-151 PKKNIMFFSANEH
+151 PKKNIMFFSANEN

-172 IEKYNRNKDYFK
+172 IEKYNRSKDYSK

-193 VTNKDFHHAPKN
+193 VKNKNFYHSPKD
-205 SFIEKIAL
+205 SLMKKIAL

-223 EESKENLLNYKDYW
+223 EESKENLLNYKDCW

-250 KGNKTES
+250 KGNKSES

-341 QKRHQTEGYFYDPL
+341 QKRYKVEGYFYDPL

-363 NVKNSD
+363 NVENSD

-393 DDLLEELKNP
+393 EDLLEELKNP
-403 EFLFSDDKDKGYKV
+403 EFLFSDDKDQNYKIE
-417 NVFKE
+417 VFKE
-422 SLKSM
+422 SLNRL
-427 DFKGLKEEVFYAS
+427 DFKGLKEAVFYAN
-440 NGHIEVIINPKN
+440 NGYIEVIINPKN

-464 KVFCL
+464 KIFCL
-469 IRIGDITEWI
+469 IKIGDITEWI

-512 VGSRTF
+512 VGSRAF

-569 IDEAIKKDL
+569 IDEAVKDKL

-596 SLEAILKIQKESENK
+596 SLEAILKFQKESENG

-624 KTPIK
+624 KTPMK

-642 NALKISPSASFKMS
+642 NALKISPSTSFKMS

-671 EKHFILKHEIYDPK
+671 EKHFILKHEIYSPK
-685 DYTLLKEMIQTAHFK
+685 DYMLLKEMIQTAHFK
-700 KVPTWHYKDLDH
+700 KVPTWHYKDLD
-712 MISEIKGKK
+712 
-721 GYTLL
+721 Y
-726 KDLIQTAH
+726 
-734 FKKVSTWHYK
+734 
-744 DLDHMISEIKGKLYP
+744 MISEIKGKLYP

-772 SEKIVHF
+772 NEKIVHF
-779 KRIKVRA
+779 KRVKVKA
-786 DKKEELIQTIQEV
+786 SKKEELMKTIQEV

-809 LRIKIAQGEIDPYD
+809 LRKKIAQGEIDPYD
-823 TEKHK
+823 TDKHK
-828 QDKTFKVDEAEL
+828 QDRTFKVGEAEL

-862 VVKVESESDFLEE
+862 VVKVKSESDFLEE
-875 LLKIVE
+875 LLKITE

-905 YFNNAAE
+905 YIDNVTE

-932 FIDPKGSKHTDYEH
+932 FIDPKGTEHTSSLR
-946 KADAYQLFKDKIFN
+946 KADAYKLFKDKIFN
-960 PKNDPNL
+960 PKDDPNF

-974 FYGDKDDVGER
+974 FYGNKDRVPDD
-985 YRDDWIKEGE
+985 YRNYWIKEGE

-1000 LKQLA
+1000 LTL

>member
-1 MAKKKDVTT
+1 MAKKKDLTT
-10 DNEIFVAQ
+10 HNEIFVAQ
-18 KLAEDELNINEINK
+18 KLAEDELNANEINE
-32 PLEMLDF
+32 PLERLDF
-39 KSFDNN
+39 KSFDSN
-45 KDLLDYQQQAL
+45 KELLDYQQQAL
-56 INAFRMLVAYFRDFK
+56 INAFRMLVAYFKDFK

-81 QKHYSFAHCDFAKK
+81 QEHYSFANCDFTNK
-95 KLNPLLKSHFKV
+95 KLNHLLKSHFKV
-107 ENHCVSFENFINRL
+107 ENQCVSFENFINRL

-144 AIRMGLI
+144 AMGMGLI
-151 PKKNIMFFSANEH
+151 PKKNIMFFSANEN

-172 IEKYNRNKDYFK
+172 IEKYNRGKDFSK
-184 QIDFKNLKS
+184 QIDFKNLKE
-193 VTNKDFHHAPKN
+193 VTHKDFHRAPKD
-205 SFIEKIAL
+205 FFEKIAL
-213 FYYRADLMSD
+213 FYYRADLMND

-250 KGNKTES
+250 KGNKSES

-283 DLITAVY
+283 DLITSVY

-306 VLLKKNNLNAFKELK
+306 VLLKKNNLNAFKESK

-341 QKRHQTEGYFYDPL
+341 QKRYKTEGYFHDPL

-363 NVKNSD
+363 NVENSD

-393 DDLLEELKNP
+393 EDLLEEIKDP

-417 NVFKE
+417 KVFKE
-422 SLKSM
+422 GLKSM

-469 IRIGDITEWI
+469 IKIGDITEWI
-479 CEKLKS
+479 YEKLKS

-518 DTGWDST
+518 ETGWDST

-550 RGVRIESV
+550 RGLRIESV

-569 IDEAIKKDL
+569 IDEAIKENL

-596 SLEAILKIQKESENK
+596 SLEAILKIQKESENR

-629 HALFVPCYRKEQT
+629 HALFVPCYRKEPT
-642 NALKISPSASFKMS
+642 SVLELPESASFKMS

-664 EYFHLMS
+664 EYFNLMS

-685 DYTLLKEMIQTAHFK
+685 DYEQLKKMIQK
-700 KVPTWHYKDLDH
+700 
-712 MISEIKGKK
+712 
-721 GYTLL
+721 
-726 KDLIQTAH
+726 AH

-744 DLDHMISEIKGKLYP
+744 DLDYMISEIKGKLYP

-772 SEKIVHF
+772 NEKIVHF
-779 KRIKVRA
+779 KRIKVKA
-786 DKKEELIQTIQEV
+786 DKEEALIKAIQEV
-799 KEYAPLDKET
+799 KEHAPLDKET

-823 TEKHK
+823 AEKHK
-828 QDKTFKVDEAEL
+828 QNKTFEVDDAEL

-862 VVKVESESDFLEE
+862 VVKVESEIDFLKE
-875 LLKIVE
+875 LQETETIK

-905 YFNNAAE
+905 YTNNAAE
-912 RKFFP
+912 RRFFP
-917 DFIFWLQKGGTQIIC
+917 DFIFWLQKGDTQIVC
-932 FIDPKGSKHTDYEH
+932 FIDPKGITYADYEH
-946 KADAYQLFKDKIFN
+946 KADVYKLFKDKIFN
-960 PKNDPNL
+960 PKNDPHF

-974 FYGDKDDVGER
+974 FYGNKDKVADG
-985 YRDDWIKEGE
+985 YRDYWIKKGK
-995 LKDFF
+995 LNDFF
-1000 LKQLA
+1000 LTLKD

>member
-1 MAKKKDVTT
+1 MAKKKDLTT
-10 DNEIFVAQ
+10 AYNEIFVAQ
-18 KLAEDELNINEINK
+18 KLAEDELNTNEINE
-32 PLEMLDF
+32 PLERLDF
-39 KSFDNN
+39 KSFDSN
-45 KDLLDYQQQAL
+45 KELLDYQQQAL

-81 QKHYSFAHCDFAKK
+81 QERYSFANCDFTHK
-95 KLNPLLKSHFKV
+95 KLNHLLKSHFKV
-107 ENHCVSFENFINRL
+107 ENKCVSFENFINRL

-144 AIRMGLI
+144 AMGMGLI
-151 PKKNIMFFSANEH
+151 PKKNIMFFSANEN

-172 IEKYNRNKDYFK
+172 IEKYNWGKDFSK
-184 QIDFKNLKS
+184 QIDFKNLKE
-193 VTNKDFHHAPKN
+193 VTHKDFHRAPKG
-205 SFIEKIAL
+205 FFEKITL
-213 FYYRADLMSD
+213 FYYRTDLMND

-250 KGNKTES
+250 KGNKSES

-283 DLITAVY
+283 DLITSVY

-306 VLLKKNNLNAFKELK
+306 VLLKKNNLNAFKDLK

-341 QKRHQTEGYFYDPL
+341 QKRYKTEGYFHDPL

-363 NVKNSD
+363 NVENSD

-384 DGSDFLKAK
+384 DGNDFLKAK
-393 DDLLEELKNP
+393 EDLLEEIKDP
-403 EFLFSDDKDKGYKV
+403 EFLFSANKDKDYKV
-417 NVFKE
+417 KVFKE
-422 SLKSM
+422 GLKSM
-427 DFKGLKEEVFYAS
+427 DFKGLKEEVFYAN

-469 IRIGDITEWI
+469 IKIGDITEWI

-518 DTGWDST
+518 ETGWDST

-550 RGVRIESV
+550 RGVRIESL
-558 KNQRQRLAYLD
+558 KNQRQRLAYLK
-569 IDEAIKKDL
+569 IDGAIKKDL

-596 SLEAILKIQKESENK
+596 SLEAILKIQKESENRS
-611 GENRGSWREIKLE
+611 ENRGSWREIKLE
-624 KTPIK
+624 KTPIEHK
-629 HALFVPCYRKEQT
+629 LFVPCYRKEPT
-642 NALKISPSASFKMS
+642 SILEISPNASFKMS

-664 EYFHLMS
+664 EYFNLMS

-685 DYTLLKEMIQTAHFK
+685 DYAMLKDMIQKT
-700 KVPTWHYKDLDH
+700 
-712 MISEIKGKK
+712 
-721 GYTLL
+721 
-726 KDLIQTAH
+726 H

-744 DLDHMISEIKGKLYP
+744 DLDYMISEIKGKLYP

-772 SEKIVHF
+772 NEKIVHF
-779 KRIKVRA
+779 KRIKVKA
-786 DKKEELIQTIQEV
+786 DKQEALIKTIQEV
-799 KEYAPLDKET
+799 KEHAPLDKET
-809 LRIKIAQGEIDPYD
+809 LIKKIAQGEIDPYD

-828 QDKTFKVDEAEL
+828 QDKTFEVDGAEL

-851 IKAKNCDWLKH
+851 IKAKDCDWLKH
-862 VVKVESESDFLEE
+862 VVKVKSEIDFLQE
-875 LLKIVE
+875 LQDQETTK

-905 YFNNAAE
+905 YINNVAE
-912 RKFFP
+912 RHFFP
-917 DFIFWLQKGGTQIIC
+917 DFIFWLQKGDTQIIC

-946 KADAYQLFKDKIFN
+946 KADWYKKLFKDKIFN
-960 PKNDPNL
+960 PKNDPHF

-974 FYGDKDDVGER
+974 FYGDKDRVGDN
-985 YRDDWIKEGE
+985 YRDYWIQKGK
-995 LKDFF
+995 LNDFF
-1000 LKQLA
+1000 LTLKD

>member
-1 MAKKKDVTT
+1 MAKKKDLTT
-10 DNEIFVAQ
+10 AYNEIFVAQ
-18 KLAEDELNINEINK
+18 KLAEEELNTNEIND
-32 PLEMLDF
+32 PLERLDF

-45 KDLLDYQQQAL
+45 KELLDYQQQAL
-56 INAFRMLVAYFRDFK
+56 INAFRVLVAYFRDFK

-81 QKHYSFAHCDFAKK
+81 QKHYSFANCDFAKK

-107 ENHCVSFENFINRL
+107 ENGCVSFENFINRL

-144 AIRMGLI
+144 AMGMGLI
-151 PKKNIMFFSANEH
+151 PKKNIMFFSANEN

-172 IEKYNRNKDYFK
+172 IEKYNRGKDFSK

-193 VTNKDFHHAPKN
+193 VTHKDFHRAPKDF
-205 SFIEKIAL
+205 FIKQITL
-213 FYYRADLMSD
+213 FYYRADLMND

-250 KGNKTES
+250 KGNKSES

-283 DLITAVY
+283 DLITSVY

-306 VLLKKNNLNAFKELK
+306 VLLKKNNLNAFKDLK

-334 ALLLLGM
+334 TLLLLGM
-341 QKRHQTEGYFYDPL
+341 QKRYKTEGYFHDPL

-363 NVKNSD
+363 NVENSD

-376 LARVIEND
+376 LARVIENND
-384 DGSDFLKAK
+384 KSDFLKAK
-393 DDLLEELKNP
+393 EDLLEEIKDP
-403 EFLFSDDKDKGYKV
+403 EFLFSDSKDKDYKV
-417 NVFKE
+417 KVFKE
-422 SLKSM
+422 GLKSM
-427 DFKGLKEEVFYAS
+427 DFKGLKEEVFYANS
-440 NGHIEVIINPKN
+440 GHIEVIINPKN

-469 IRIGDITEWI
+469 IKIGDITEWI
-479 CEKLKS
+479 DEKLKS

-518 DTGWDST
+518 ETGWDST

-569 IDEAIKKDL
+569 IDGAIKENL

-596 SLEAILKIQKESENK
+596 SLEAILKIQKESENR
-611 GENRGSWREIKLE
+611 GESRGSWREIKLE
-624 KTPIK
+624 KTRIEHK
-629 HALFVPCYRKEQT
+629 LFVPCYRKEQT
-642 NALKISPSASFKMS
+642 SITELPENASFKMS

-664 EYFHLMS
+664 ECFNLMS

-685 DYTLLKEMIQTAHFK
+685 DYAMLKDMIQK
-700 KVPTWHYKDLDH
+700 
-712 MISEIKGKK
+712 
-721 GYTLL
+721 
-726 KDLIQTAH
+726 AH

-744 DLDHMISEIKGKLYP
+744 DLDCMISEIKGKLYP
-759 NQKVPKD
+759 NKKVPKD
-766 EFNALD
+766 EFNAID
-772 SEKIVHF
+772 NEKIVHF
-779 KRIKVRA
+779 KRIKVKA
-786 DKKEELIQTIQEV
+786 HKEEELIKTIQEV
-799 KEYAPLDKET
+799 KEHAPLDKET

-823 TEKHK
+823 AEKHK
-828 QDKTFKVDEAEL
+828 QDKTFEVDGAKL

-862 VVKVESESDFLEE
+862 VVKVESEIDFLEE
-875 LLKIVE
+875 LLKIAE

-905 YFNNAAE
+905 YIDNAVE
-912 RKFFP
+912 RRFFP
-917 DFIFWLQKGGTQIIC
+917 DFIFWLEKGGTQIIC

-960 PKNDPNL
+960 PKDNPHL

-974 FYGDKDDVGER
+974 FYGDKDGVGER
-985 YRDDWIKEGE
+985 YRDDWIKKGK

>member
-1 MAKKKDVTT
+1 MAKKKDLTT
-10 DNEIFVAQ
+10 AYNEIFVAQ
-18 KLAEDELNINEINK
+18 KLAEEELNINEINE

-45 KDLLDYQQQAL
+45 KELLDYQQQAL

-81 QKHYSFAHCDFAKK
+81 QEHYSFANCDFAKK
-95 KLNPLLKSHFKV
+95 KLNHLLKSHFKV
-107 ENHCVSFENFINRL
+107 ENHCVRFENFINRL

-172 IEKYNRNKDYFK
+172 IEKYNRNKDYSK

-193 VTNKDFHHAPKN
+193 VTHKDFHRAPKD
-205 SFIEKIAL
+205 FFEKIAL
-213 FYYRADLMSD
+213 FYYRADLMND

-250 KGNKTES
+250 KGNKSES

-283 DLITAVY
+283 DLITSVY

-341 QKRHQTEGYFYDPL
+341 QKRYKIKGYFHDPL

-363 NVKNSD
+363 NVENSD

-384 DGSDFLKAK
+384 DESDFVKAK
-393 DDLLEELKNP
+393 EDLLEELKDP
-403 EFLFSDDKDKGYKV
+403 EFLFSDGKDQNYKIE
-417 NVFKE
+417 VFKKG
-422 SLKSM
+422 LNDI

-479 CEKLKS
+479 YEKLKS

-596 SLEAILKIQKESENK
+596 SLEAILKFQKESENG

-624 KTPIK
+624 KTHIK

-642 NALKISPSASFKMS
+642 NALKISPSGSFKMS

-671 EKHFILKHEIYDPK
+671 EKHFILKHEIYNPK

-700 KVPTWHYKDLDH
+700 KV
-712 MISEIKGKK
+712 
-721 GYTLL
+721 
-726 KDLIQTAH
+726 
-734 FKKVSTWHYK
+734 STWHYK
-744 DLDHMISEIKGKLYP
+744 DLDYMISEIKGKLYP

-772 SEKIVHF
+772 NEKIVHF
-779 KRIKVRA
+779 KRVKVRA
-786 DKKEELIQTIQEV
+786 DKKEKLIQTIQEV
-799 KEYAPLDKET
+799 KEYTPLDKE
-809 LRIKIAQGEIDPYD
+809 RMKIAQGEIDID
-823 TEKHK
+823 NIDKHK
-828 QDKTFKVDEAEL
+828 QDRTFKVDDAEL

-862 VVKVESESDFLEE
+862 VVKVKSESDFLEE
-875 LLKIVE
+875 LLKITE

-905 YFNNAAE
+905 YIDNAAE
-912 RKFFP
+912 RRFFP
-917 DFIFWLQKGGTQIIC
+917 DFIFWLEKGGMQIIC

-946 KADAYQLFKDKIFN
+946 KADAYQLFKDKVFN
-960 PKNDPNL
+960 PKNDPNF

-974 FYGDKDDVGER
+974 FYGDKDEVADG
-985 YRDDWIKEGE
+985 YRDYWIKEGE

-1000 LKQLA
+1000 LTLIA

>member
-1 MAKKKDVTT
+1 MAKKKDLTSY
-10 DNEIFVAQ
+10 NEIFVAQ
-18 KLAEDELNINEINK
+18 KLAEEELNTNEINE
-32 PLEMLDF
+32 PLERLDF
-39 KSFDNN
+39 KSFDSN
-45 KDLLDYQQQAL
+45 KELLDYQQQAL

-81 QKHYSFAHCDFAKK
+81 QERYSFANCDFTHK

-107 ENHCVSFENFINRL
+107 ENKCVSFENFINRL

-151 PKKNIMFFSANEH
+151 PKKNIMFFSANEN

-172 IEKYNRNKDYFK
+172 IEKYNRGKDFSK

-193 VTNKDFHHAPKN
+193 ITHKDFHRASKG
-205 SFIEKIAL
+205 FFEKIAL
-213 FYYRADLMSD
+213 FYYRADLMND

-250 KGNKTES
+250 KGNKSES

-266 SLKGFLF
+266 SLKGFSF

-283 DLITAVY
+283 DLITSVY

-306 VLLKKNNLNAFKELK
+306 VLLKKNNLNAFKDLK

-341 QKRHQTEGYFYDPL
+341 QKRYKTEGYFHDPL

-363 NVKNSD
+363 NVENSD

-376 LARVIEND
+376 LACVIEND
-384 DGSDFLKAK
+384 DGNDFVKAK
-393 DDLLEELKNP
+393 EDLLEEIKDP
-403 EFLFSDDKDKGYKV
+403 EFLFSANKDKDYKV
-417 NVFKE
+417 KVFKE
-422 SLKSM
+422 GLKSM

-469 IRIGDITEWI
+469 IKIGDITEWI

-492 LSFKEESYFSQIDKS
+492 LSFKEESYFSQIDRS

-518 DTGWDST
+518 ETGWDST

-578 KPNAAMLETLFV
+578 KPNAVMLETLFV

-596 SLEAILKIQKESENK
+596 SLEAILNIQKESENRS
-611 GENRGSWREIKLE
+611 ENRGSWREIKLE

-629 HALFVPCYRKEQT
+629 HDLFVPCYRKEPT
-642 NALKISPSASFKMS
+642 SILKIPESASFKMS

-664 EYFHLMS
+664 EYFNLMS
-671 EKHFILKHEIYDPK
+671 EKHFILKHEIYNLK
-685 DYTLLKEMIQTAHFK
+685 DYAMLKDMIQK
-700 KVPTWHYKDLDH
+700 
-712 MISEIKGKK
+712 E
-721 GYTLL
+721 
-726 KDLIQTAH
+726 H

-744 DLDHMISEIKGKLYP
+744 DLDYMISEIKGKLYP

-772 SEKIVHF
+772 NEKIVHF
-779 KRIKVRA
+779 KRIKVKA
-786 DKKEELIQTIQEV
+786 DKQEALIKTIQEV
-799 KEYAPLDKET
+799 KEHAPLDKET
-809 LRIKIAQGEIDPYD
+809 LIKKIAQGEIDPYD

-828 QDKTFKVDEAEL
+828 QNKTFKVDDAEL

-851 IKAKNCDWLKH
+851 IKAKDCDWLKH
-862 VVKVESESDFLEE
+862 VVKVKSEIDFLQE
-875 LLKIVE
+875 LQDQETTK

-905 YFNNAAE
+905 YINNVAE
-912 RKFFP
+912 RRFFP
-917 DFIFWLQKGGTQIIC
+917 DFIFWLQKSDTQIIC
-932 FIDPKGSKHTDYEH
+932 FIDPKGITYADYEH
-946 KADAYQLFKDKIFN
+946 KADAYKLFKDKIFN
-960 PKNDPNL
+960 PKNNPHF

-974 FYGDKDDVGER
+974 FYGDKDRVGDN
-985 YRDDWIKEGE
+985 YRDYWIQKGK
-995 LKDFF
+995 LNDFF
-1000 LKQLA
+1000 SNLKGLIY

>member
-1 MAKKKDVTT
+1 MAKKKDLTSY
-10 DNEIFVAQ
+10 NEIFVAQ
-18 KLAEDELNINEINK
+18 KLAEDELNTNEINE
-32 PLEMLDF
+32 PLERLDF
-39 KSFDNN
+39 KSFDSN
-45 KDLLDYQQQAL
+45 KELLDYQQQAL

-71 ENKKEFYAFY
+71 GSKKEFYAFY
-81 QKHYSFAHCDFAKK
+81 QEHYSFANCDFTHK
-95 KLNPLLKSHFKV
+95 KLNPLLKSHFKA

-121 AFYMA
+121 SFYMA

-144 AIRMGLI
+144 AMGMGLI
-151 PKKNIMFFSANEH
+151 PKKNIMFFSANEN

-172 IEKYNRNKDYFK
+172 IEKYNRGKDFSK
-184 QIDFKNLKS
+184 QIDFKSLKS
-193 VTNKDFHHAPKN
+193 VTHKDFHRAPKD
-205 SFIEKIAL
+205 FFEKIAL
-213 FYYRADLMSD
+213 FYYRADLMND

-250 KGNKTES
+250 KGNKSES

-306 VLLKKNNLNAFKELK
+306 VLLKKNNLSAFKELK

-341 QKRHQTEGYFYDPL
+341 QKRYKVEGYFYDPL

-384 DGSDFLKAK
+384 DGNDFLKAK
-393 DDLLEELKNP
+393 EDLLEELKDP
-403 EFLFSDDKDKGYKV
+403 EFLFSANKDKDYKV

-422 SLKSM
+422 GLKSM
-427 DFKGLKEEVFYAS
+427 DFKGLKEEVFYANS
-440 NGHIEVIINPKN
+440 GHIEVIINPKN

-518 DTGWDST
+518 ETGWDST

-569 IDEAIKKDL
+569 IDEAIKKAL
-578 KPNAAMLETLFV
+578 KSNAAMLETLFV

-596 SLEAILKIQKESENK
+596 SLEAILTIQKESENR
-611 GENRGSWREIKLE
+611 GEDRGSWREITLE
-624 KTPIK
+624 ETPIK
-629 HALFVPCYRKEQT
+629 HALFAPCYRKEPT
-642 NALKISPSASFKMS
+642 SILELPENASFKMS

-664 EYFHLMS
+664 EYFNLMS

-685 DYTLLKEMIQTAHFK
+685 DYATLKDMIQKAY
-700 KVPTWHYKDLDH
+700 V
-712 MISEIKGKK
+712 
-721 GYTLL
+721 
-726 KDLIQTAH
+726 
-734 FKKVSTWHYK
+734 KKVSTWHYK
-744 DLDHMISEIKGKLYP
+744 DLDYMISEIKGRLYP

-772 SEKIVHF
+772 NEKIVHF
-779 KRIKVRA
+779 KRIKVKA
-786 DKKEELIQTIQEV
+786 DKQEALIKTIQEV
-799 KEYAPLDKET
+799 KEHAPLDKE
-809 LRIKIAQGEIDPYD
+809 RIKIAQGEIDPYD
-823 TEKHK
+823 AEKHK
-828 QDKTFKVDEAEL
+828 QDKTFKVDDAEL

-862 VVKVESESDFLEE
+862 VVKVESEIDFLKE
-875 LLKIVE
+875 LQETETTK

-891 FSKIDEHLDNLFIP
+891 FSKIDEHLDNVFIP
-905 YFNNAAE
+905 YINNVAE
-912 RKFFP
+912 RCFFP
-917 DFIFWLQKGGTQIIC
+917 DFIFWLQKGDTQIIC
-932 FIDPKGSKHTDYEH
+932 FIDPKGTKIAEYQH
-946 KADAYQLFKDKIFN
+946 KADWYKKLFKDKIFN
-960 PKNDPNL
+960 PKNNPHF

-974 FYGDKDDVGER
+974 FYGDKDGVADG
-985 YRDDWIKEGE
+985 YRDYWIQKGK
-995 LKDFF
+995 LNDFF
-1000 LKQLA
+1000 LTLKD

>member
-1 MAKKKDVTT
+1 MAKKKDLTSY
-10 DNEIFVAQ
+10 NEIFVAQ
-18 KLAEDELNINEINK
+18 KLAEDELNTNEINE
-32 PLEMLDF
+32 PLERLDF
-39 KSFDNN
+39 KSFDSN
-45 KDLLDYQQQAL
+45 KELLDYQQQAL

-71 ENKKEFYAFY
+71 GSKKEFYAFY
-81 QKHYSFAHCDFAKK
+81 QEHYSFANCDFTHK

-107 ENHCVSFENFINRL
+107 ENQRVSFENFINRL

-144 AIRMGLI
+144 AMGMGLI
-151 PKKNIMFFSANEH
+151 PKKNIMFFSANEN

-172 IEKYNRNKDYFK
+172 IEKYNRGKDFSK
-184 QIDFKNLKS
+184 QIDFKNLKE
-193 VTNKDFHHAPKN
+193 VTHKDFHRAPKD
-205 SFIEKIAL
+205 SLVEKIAL
-213 FYYRADLMSD
+213 FHYRADLMND

-250 KGNKTES
+250 KGNKSES

-283 DLITAVY
+283 DLITSVY

-306 VLLKKNNLNAFKELK
+306 VLLKKNNLNAFKDSK

-341 QKRHQTEGYFYDPL
+341 QKRYKTEGYFHDPL

-363 NVKNSD
+363 NVENSD

-384 DGSDFLKAK
+384 DGNDFLKAK
-393 DDLLEELKNP
+393 EDLLEELKDP
-403 EFLFSDDKDKGYKV
+403 EFLFSANKDKDYKV
-417 NVFKE
+417 KVFKE
-422 SLKSM
+422 GLKSM

-469 IRIGDITEWI
+469 IKIGDITEWI

-518 DTGWDST
+518 ETGWDST

-550 RGVRIESV
+550 RGVRIESL

-569 IDEAIKKDL
+569 IDEVIKKDL

-596 SLEAILKIQKESENK
+596 SLEAILKIQKESENRS
-611 GENRGSWREIKLE
+611 ENRGSWREITLE

-629 HALFVPCYRKEQT
+629 HKLFVPCYRKEPT
-642 NALKISPSASFKMS
+642 SILELPENASFKMS

-664 EYFHLMS
+664 EYFNLMS

-685 DYTLLKEMIQTAHFK
+685 DYATLKDMIQ
-700 KVPTWHYKDLDH
+700 KV
-712 MISEIKGKK
+712 
-721 GYTLL
+721 
-726 KDLIQTAH
+726 H

-744 DLDHMISEIKGKLYP
+744 DLDYMISEIKGKLYP

-772 SEKIVHF
+772 NEKIVHF
-779 KRIKVRA
+779 KRIKVKA
-786 DKKEELIQTIQEV
+786 DKQEALIKTIQEV
-799 KEYAPLDKET
+799 KDHAPLDKET

-828 QDKTFKVDEAEL
+828 QDKTFEVDGAEL

-851 IKAKNCDWLKH
+851 IKAKDCDWLKH
-862 VVKVESESDFLEE
+862 VVKVKSEIDFLQE
-875 LLKIVE
+875 LQDQETTK
-881 TLQENYDFWA
+881 TLQANYDFWA

-905 YFNNAAE
+905 YIDGVAE
-912 RKFFP
+912 RRFFP
-917 DFIFWLQKGGTQIIC
+917 DFIFWLQKGDTQIIC
-932 FIDPKGSKHTDYEH
+932 FIDPKGITYADYEH
-946 KADAYQLFKDKIFN
+946 KAEAYKLFKNKIFN
-960 PKNDPNL
+960 PKNDPHF

-974 FYGDKDDVGER
+974 FYGDKDRVGDN
-985 YRDDWIKEGE
+985 YRDYWIQKGK
-995 LKDFF
+995 LNDFF
-1000 LKQLA
+1000 LTLKD

>member
-1 MAKKKDVTT
+1 MAKKKDLTT

-18 KLAEDELNINEINK
+18 KLAEEELNTNEINE
-32 PLEMLDF
+32 PLERLDF
-39 KSFDNN
+39 KSFDSN
-45 KDLLDYQQQAL
+45 KELLDYQQQAL

-107 ENHCVSFENFINRL
+107 ENHCVRFENFINRL

-172 IEKYNRNKDYFK
+172 IEKYNRGKDYFK

-193 VTNKDFHHAPKN
+193 VTNKDFYHAPKN
-205 SFIEKIAL
+205 SFIEKITL
-213 FYYRADLMSD
+213 FYYRADLMND

-250 KGNKTES
+250 KGNKSES

-341 QKRHQTEGYFYDPL
+341 QKRYQTEGYFYDPL

-393 DDLLEELKNP
+393 DDLLEEIKNP
-403 EFLFSDDKDKGYKV
+403 EFLFSGDKDKDYKIR
-417 NVFKE
+417 VFKE
-422 SLKSM
+422 GLKSM
-427 DFKGLKEEVFYAS
+427 DFKGLKEAVFYAS

-518 DTGWDST
+518 ETGWDST

-569 IDEAIKKDL
+569 IDKAVKKAL

-590 IPTNHA
+590 IPTNYA
-596 SLEAILKIQKESENK
+596 SLEAILKFQKESENK

-629 HALFVPCYRKEQT
+629 HALFVPCYRKEPT
-642 NALKISPSASFKMS
+642 SILKLPESASFKMS
-656 EKNFKDLK
+656 AKNFKDLK
-664 EYFHLMS
+664 EYFNLMS
-671 EKHFILKHEIYDPK
+671 EKHFILKHEIYNPK
-685 DYTLLKEMIQTAHFK
+685 DYE
-700 KVPTWHYKDLDH
+700 
-712 MISEIKGKK
+712 
-721 GYTLL
+721 LL
-726 KDLIQTAH
+726 KDLIQTKR
-734 FKKVSTWHYK
+734 FEIELNWHYK
-744 DLDHMISEIKGKLYP
+744 DLDDLISILKKRLYL

-772 SEKIVHF
+772 NEKIVHF
-779 KRIKVRA
+779 KRVKVKA
-786 DKKEELIQTIQEV
+786 DKKEELVKTIQEV
-799 KEYAPLDKET
+799 KEYAPLDKE
-809 LRIKIAQGEIDPYD
+809 RIKIAQGEIDPYD

-828 QDKTFKVDEAEL
+828 QDKTFKVDGAEL

-862 VVKVESESDFLEE
+862 VVKVESEIDFLKE
-875 LLKIVE
+875 LQETETIK

-905 YFNNAAE
+905 YFNNATE

-917 DFIFWLQKGGTQIIC
+917 DFIFWLQKGNTQITC
-932 FIDPKGSKHTDYEH
+932 FIDPKGTEHTSSLR
-946 KADAYQLFKDKIFN
+946 KAYWYKELFKDKIFN
-960 PKNDPNL
+960 PKDNPNL

-974 FYGDKDDVGER
+974 FYGNKDKVPDD
-985 YRDDWIKEGE
+985 YRDYWIKKGKLE
-995 LKDFF
+995 DFF
-1000 LKQLA
+1000 LTL

>member
-1 MAKKKDVTT
+1 MAKKKDLTSY
-10 DNEIFVAQ
+10 NEIFVAQ
-18 KLAEDELNINEINK
+18 KLAEDELNTNEINE
-32 PLEMLDF
+32 PLERLDF

-45 KDLLDYQQQAL
+45 KELLDYQQQAL

-71 ENKKEFYAFY
+71 GSKKEFYAFY
-81 QKHYSFAHCDFAKK
+81 QEHYLFANCDFTHK
-95 KLNPLLKSHFKV
+95 KLNPLLKSYFKV
-107 ENHCVSFENFINRL
+107 ENQCVSFENFINRL

-151 PKKNIMFFSANEH
+151 PRKNIMFFSANEN

-172 IEKYNRNKDYFK
+172 IEKYNRGKDFSK

-193 VTNKDFHHAPKN
+193 ITHKDFHRAPKG
-205 SFIEKIAL
+205 FFEKIAL
-213 FYYRADLMSD
+213 FYYRADLMND

-250 KGNKTES
+250 KGNKSES

-306 VLLKKNNLNAFKELK
+306 VLLKKNNLNAFKDLK

-341 QKRHQTEGYFYDPL
+341 QKRYKVEGYFYDPL

-363 NVKNSD
+363 NVENSD

-384 DGSDFLKAK
+384 DGNDFSKAK
-393 DDLLEELKNP
+393 EDLLEEIKDP
-403 EFLFSDDKDKGYKV
+403 EFLFSDGKDKDYKV
-417 NVFKE
+417 KVFKE
-422 SLKSM
+422 GLKSM

-469 IRIGDITEWI
+469 IKIGNITEWI

-518 DTGWDST
+518 ETGWDST

-596 SLEAILKIQKESENK
+596 SLEAILKIQKESENR
-611 GENRGSWREIKLE
+611 GENKGSWREIKLE

-629 HALFVPCYRKEQT
+629 HALFVPCYRKEPT
-642 NALKISPSASFKMS
+642 SILKIPENASFKMS

-664 EYFHLMS
+664 EYFNWMS

-685 DYTLLKEMIQTAHFK
+685 DYATLKEMIQQAR
-700 KVPTWHYKDLDH
+700 V
-712 MISEIKGKK
+712 
-721 GYTLL
+721 
-726 KDLIQTAH
+726 
-734 FKKVSTWHYK
+734 KKVSTWHYK
-744 DLDHMISEIKGKLYP
+744 DLDYMISEIKGKLYP

-772 SEKIVHF
+772 NEKIVHF
-779 KRIKVRA
+779 KRIKVKA
-786 DKKEELIQTIQEV
+786 DKEEELIKTIQEV
-799 KEYAPLDKET
+799 KEHAPLDKE
-809 LRIKIAQGEIDPYD
+809 RIKIAQGEIDPYD
-823 TEKHK
+823 AEKHK
-828 QDKTFKVDEAEL
+828 QDKTFEIDGAEL

-851 IKAKNCDWLKH
+851 IKAKDCDWLKH
-862 VVKVESESDFLEE
+862 VVKVKSEIDFLQE
-875 LLKIVE
+875 LQDQETTK

-905 YFNNAAE
+905 YTNNVAE
-912 RKFFP
+912 RRFFP

-932 FIDPKGSKHTDYEH
+932 FIDPKGITYADYEH
-946 KADAYQLFKDKIFN
+946 KADAYKLFKDKIFS
-960 PKNDPNL
+960 PKNNPHCKIK

-974 FYGDKDDVGER
+974 FYGDKDRVGDN
-985 YRDDWIKEGE
+985 YRDYWIQKGK
-995 LKDFF
+995 LNDFF
-1000 LKQLA
+1000 LTLKD

>member
-1 MAKKKDVTT
+1 MAKKKDLTT
-10 DNEIFVAQ
+10 HNEIFVAQ
-18 KLAEDELNINEINK
+18 KLAEEELNTNKINE

-39 KSFDNN
+39 KSFDSN
-45 KDLLDYQQQAL
+45 KELLDYQQQAL
-56 INAFRMLVAYFRDFK
+56 INAFRMLIAYFRDFK

-95 KLNPLLKSHFKV
+95 KLNPLLKNSFKV
-107 ENHCVSFENFINRL
+107 ENNCVKFENFINRL

-151 PKKNIMFFSANEH
+151 PKKNIMFFSANEN

-172 IEKYNRNKDYFK
+172 IEKYNRNKDYSK

-193 VTNKDFHHAPKN
+193 VKNKDFYHASKD
-205 SFIEKIAL
+205 SLMKKIAL
-213 FYYRADLMSD
+213 FYYRADLMND
-223 EESKENLLNYKDYW
+223 EGKENLLDYKDCW

-257 KRQAIFSLL
+257 KRQAIFGLL
-266 SLKGFLF
+266 SQKGFLF

-306 VLLKKNNLNAFKELK
+306 ILLKKNNLNAFKELK

-341 QKRHQTEGYFYDPL
+341 QKRYKTEGYFYDPL

-363 NVKNSD
+363 NVENSD

-376 LARVIEND
+376 LAHVIEND
-384 DGSDFLKAK
+384 DEGDFLKAK
-393 DDLLEELKNP
+393 EDLLEELKNP
-403 EFLFSDDKDKGYKV
+403 EFLFSDGKDKDYKV
-417 NVFKE
+417 KVFKE
-422 SLKSM
+422 GLKSM
-427 DFKGLKEEVFYAS
+427 DFKGLKEEVFYAN

-569 IDEAIKKDL
+569 IDGAIKKAL

-596 SLEAILKIQKESENK
+596 SLEAILKFQKESENK

-671 EKHFILKHEIYDPK
+671 EKHFILKHEIYNPK
-685 DYTLLKEMIQTAHFK
+685 DYALLKEM
-700 KVPTWHYKDLDH
+700 
-712 MISEIKGKK
+712 
-721 GYTLL
+721 
-726 KDLIQTAH
+726 IQTAH

-744 DLDHMISEIKGKLYP
+744 DLDYMISEIKGKLYP

-779 KRIKVRA
+779 KRVKVRA
-786 DKKEELIQTIQEV
+786 DKKEKLIQTIQEV

-809 LRIKIAQGEIDPYD
+809 LRTKIAQGEIDID
-823 TEKHK
+823 NIDKHK
-828 QDKTFKVDEAEL
+828 QDRTFKVDEAEL

-862 VVKVESESDFLEE
+862 VVKVKSESDFLEE
-875 LLKIVE
+875 LLKITE

-905 YFNNAAE
+905 YIDNAAE

-917 DFIFWLQKGGTQIIC
+917 DFIFWLEKGGTQIIC
-932 FIDPKGSKHTDYEH
+932 FIDPKGTEHTSGLR
-946 KADAYQLFKDKIFN
+946 KADLYKLFKDKVFSS
-960 PKNDPNL
+960 KDDPNS

-974 FYGDKDDVGER
+974 FYGDKDEVADG
-985 YRDDWIKEGE
+985 YRDYWIKKGKLE
-995 LKDFF
+995 DFF

>member
-1 MAKKKDVTT
+1 MAKKKDLTT

-18 KLAEDELNINEINK
+18 KLAEEEFNTNEVNE

-39 KSFDNN
+39 KSFDSN
-45 KDLLDYQQQAL
+45 KELLDYQQQAL
-56 INAFRMLVAYFRDFK
+56 INAFRMLAAYFRDFK

-81 QKHYSFAHCDFAKK
+81 QERYSFANCDFTHK
-95 KLNPLLKSHFKV
+95 KLNPLLKNSFKV
-107 ENHCVSFENFINRL
+107 ENHCVKFENFINRL

-184 QIDFKNLKS
+184 QIDFKSLKS
-193 VTNKDFHHAPKN
+193 VKNKDFYHAPKD
-205 SFIEKIAL
+205 FFQKIAL

-250 KGNKTES
+250 KGNKSES

-306 VLLKKNNLNAFKELK
+306 VLLKKNNLSAFKELK

-341 QKRHQTEGYFYDPL
+341 QKRYKTEGYFYDPL

-393 DDLLEELKNP
+393 EDLLEELKNP

-417 NVFKE
+417 KVFKE
-422 SLKSM
+422 GLKSM

-518 DTGWDST
+518 ETGWDST

-558 KNQRQRLAYLD
+558 KNQRQRLAYLE
-569 IDEAIKKDL
+569 IDEAIKDSL

-590 IPTNHA
+590 IATK
-596 SLEAILKIQKESENK
+596 SESVKAILDLKEESSDP
-611 GENRGSWREIKLE
+611 SWCEVELE
-624 KTPIK
+624 KTPIE
-629 HALFVPCYRKEQT
+629 HDLFVPCYQEKSIKATDLE
-642 NALKISPSASFKMS
+642 SGSFKMS

-671 EKHFILKHEIYDPK
+671 EKHFILKHEIYNPK
-685 DYTLLKEMIQTAHFK
+685 DYE
-700 KVPTWHYKDLDH
+700 
-712 MISEIKGKK
+712 
-721 GYTLL
+721 LL
-726 KDLIQTAH
+726 KDLIQTKR
-734 FKKVSTWHYK
+734 FEIELNWHYK
-744 DLDHMISEIKGKLYP
+744 DLDDLISILKKRLYL

-772 SEKIVHF
+772 DEKIVHF
-779 KRIKVRA
+779 KRIKVRT
-786 DKKEELIQTIQEV
+786 DKKEELVKTIQEV
-799 KEYAPLDKET
+799 EEYAPLDKERT
-809 LRIKIAQGEIDPYD
+809 KIAQGEIDPYD

-828 QDKTFKVDEAEL
+828 QDRTFKVDSAEL

-862 VVKVESESDFLEE
+862 VVKVKSESDFLEE
-875 LLKIVE
+875 LLKITE

-905 YFNNAAE
+905 YFNGATE

-960 PKNDPNL
+960 PKDDPNL

-974 FYGDKDDVGER
+974 FYGDKDEVGER

>member
-1 MAKKKDVTT
+1 MAKKKDLTT

-18 KLAEDELNINEINK
+18 KLAEEELNTNEINE
-32 PLEMLDF
+32 PLERLDF
-39 KSFDNN
+39 KSFDSN
-45 KDLLDYQQQAL
+45 KELLDYQQQAL
-56 INAFRMLVAYFRDFK
+56 INAFRMLAAYFRDFK

-81 QKHYSFAHCDFAKK
+81 QKHYSFANCDFAKK

-151 PKKNIMFFSANEH
+151 PKKNIMFFSANEN

-172 IEKYNRNKDYFK
+172 IERYNRGKDYFK
-184 QIDFKNLKS
+184 QIDFKSLKS
-193 VTNKDFHHAPKN
+193 VTHKDFYRAPKG
-205 SFIEKIAL
+205 SFIEKITL
-213 FYYRADLMSD
+213 FYYRADLMND

-250 KGNKTES
+250 KGNKSES

-341 QKRHQTEGYFYDPL
+341 QKRYKIEGYFHNPL

-393 DDLLEELKNP
+393 EDLLEELKNP
-403 EFLFSDDKDKGYKV
+403 EFLFSDDKDKDYKV
-417 NVFKE
+417 KVFKE
-422 SLKSM
+422 SLNDM
-427 DFKGLKEEVFYAS
+427 DFKGLKEEVFYAN

-518 DTGWDST
+518 ETGWDST

-569 IDEAIKKDL
+569 IDGAIKKAL

-590 IPTNHA
+590 IPTNYA
-596 SLEAILKIQKESENK
+596 SLEAILKFQKESENK
-611 GENRGSWREIKLE
+611 GESRGSWREIKLE

-685 DYTLLKEMIQTAHFK
+685 DYKQFKDMIQQARFN
-700 KVPTWHYKDLDH
+700 KVPTWHYKDLDC
-712 MISEIKGKK
+712 
-721 GYTLL
+721 
-726 KDLIQTAH
+726 
-734 FKKVSTWHYK
+734 
-744 DLDHMISEIKGKLYP
+744 MISEIKGKLYP

-766 EFNALD
+766 EFNTID
-772 SEKIVHF
+772 NEKIVHF
-779 KRIKVRA
+779 KRIKVKA
-786 DKKEELIQTIQEV
+786 DKQEELVKKIQEV
-799 KEYAPLDKET
+799 KEYAPLDKE
-809 LRIKIAQGEIDPYD
+809 RIKIAQGEIDPYD
-823 TEKHK
+823 AEKHK
-828 QDKTFKVDEAEL
+828 QDKIFKVDDAEL

-862 VVKVESESDFLEE
+862 VVKVKSESDFLEE
-875 LLKIVE
+875 LLKITE

-917 DFIFWLQKGGTQIIC
+917 DFIFWLEKGGTQIIC
-932 FIDPKGSKHTDYEH
+932 FIDPKGIKIADYQH
-946 KADAYQLFKDKIFN
+946 KADAYKLFKDKVFSS
-960 PKNDPNL
+960 KDDPNL

-974 FYGDKDDVGER
+974 FYGDKDEVADG
-985 YRDDWIKEGE
+985 YRDYWIKKGKLE
-995 LKDFF
+995 DFF
-1000 LKQLA
+1000 LTL

>member
-1 MAKKKDVTT
+1 MAKKKQENLTH
-10 DNEIFVAQ
+10 NEIFVAQ
-18 KLAEDELNINEINK
+18 KLAEEELNTHEINE

-45 KDLLDYQQQAL
+45 KELLDYQQQAL
-56 INAFRMLVAYFRDFK
+56 INAFRMLTAYFRDFK

-81 QKHYSFAHCDFAKK
+81 QKHYSFANCDFTKK
-95 KLNPLLKSHFKV
+95 KLNDLLRNSFKV
-107 ENHCVSFENFINRL
+107 ENGCVKFENFINRL

-144 AIRMGLI
+144 AMGMGLI

-172 IEKYNRNKDYFK
+172 IEKYNWGKDYSK
-184 QIDFKNLKS
+184 QIVFKNLKS
-193 VTNKDFHHAPKN
+193 VNNEDFYHASNNVFKGM
-205 SFIEKIAL
+205 KQIAL

-223 EESKENLLNYKDYW
+223 EESKENLLNYKDRW

-266 SLKGFLF
+266 SQKGFLF

-306 VLLKKNNLNAFKELK
+306 VLLKKNNLSAFKELK

-341 QKRHQTEGYFYDPL
+341 QKRYKVEGYFHDPL

-363 NVKNSD
+363 NVENSD

-384 DGSDFLKAK
+384 DESDFEKAK
-393 DDLLEELKNP
+393 DELLEELKEP
-403 EFLFSDDKDKGYKV
+403 EFLFSDGKDQKDKIE
-417 NVFKE
+417 VFKE
-422 SLKSM
+422 GLKGM
-427 DFKGLKEEVFYAS
+427 DFKGLKEAVFYAS
-440 NGHIEVIINPKN
+440 SGHIEVIINPKN

-479 CEKLKS
+479 REKLKS

-512 VGSRTF
+512 VGSRAF

-569 IDEAIKKDL
+569 IDEAVKDRL
-578 KPNAAMLETLFV
+578 KPNTAMLETLFV

-596 SLEAILKIQKESENK
+596 SLEAILKFQKESENG
-611 GENRGSWREIKLE
+611 GENRGSWHEIKLE
-624 KTPIK
+624 KTRIK

-642 NALKISPSASFKMS
+642 NALKISQSASFKMS
-656 EKNFKDLK
+656 EKNFKDLT
-664 EYFHLMS
+664 EHFHLMS

-685 DYTLLKEMIQTAHFK
+685 DYALLKEMIQTAHFK
-700 KVPTWHYKDLDH
+700 KV
-712 MISEIKGKK
+712 
-721 GYTLL
+721 
-726 KDLIQTAH
+726 
-734 FKKVSTWHYK
+734 ST
-744 DLDHMISEIKGKLYP
+744 
-759 NQKVPKD
+759 
-766 EFNALD
+766 
-772 SEKIVHF
+772 
-779 KRIKVRA
+779 
-786 DKKEELIQTIQEV
+786 
-799 KEYAPLDKET
+799 
-809 LRIKIAQGEIDPYD
+809 
-823 TEKHK
+823 
-828 QDKTFKVDEAEL
+828 
-840 LKLKEHYYTPL
+840 
-851 IKAKNCDWLKH
+851 
-862 VVKVESESDFLEE
+862 
-875 LLKIVE
+875 
-881 TLQENYDFWA
+881 
-891 FSKIDEHLDNLFIP
+891 
-905 YFNNAAE
+905 
-912 RKFFP
+912 
-917 DFIFWLQKGGTQIIC
+917 
-932 FIDPKGSKHTDYEH
+932 
-946 KADAYQLFKDKIFN
+946 
-960 PKNDPNL
+960 
-967 KIKVVLK
+967 
-974 FYGDKDDVGER
+974 
-985 YRDDWIKEGE
+985 
-995 LKDFF
+995 
-1000 LKQLA
+1000 

>member
-1 MAKKKDVTT
+1 MAKKKQEVRN
-10 DNEIFVAQ
+10 NEIFVAQ
-18 KLAEDELNINEINK
+18 KLAEEELNINEIND

-39 KSFDNN
+39 KSFDSN
-45 KDLLDYQQQAL
+45 KELLDYQQQAL
-56 INAFRMLVAYFRDFK
+56 INAFRMLTAYFRDFK

-81 QKHYSFAHCDFAKK
+81 QKHYSFANCDFAKK
-95 KLNPLLKSHFKV
+95 KLNHLLKSYFKV

-144 AIRMGLI
+144 AMGMGLI

-172 IEKYNRNKDYFK
+172 IEKYNRNKDYSK
-184 QIDFKNLKS
+184 QIDFKNLKG
-193 VTNKDFHHAPKN
+193 VTNKDFYHAPKN
-205 SFIEKIAL
+205 SFIEKIVL

-223 EESKENLLNYKDYW
+223 EESKENLLNYKDCW

-266 SLKGFLF
+266 SLRGFLF

-306 VLLKKNNLNAFKELK
+306 ILLKKNNLNAFKELK

-341 QKRHQTEGYFYDPL
+341 QKRYKTEGYFHDPL

-363 NVKNSD
+363 NVENSD

-393 DDLLEELKNP
+393 DDLLEELKKP
-403 EFLFSDDKDKGYKV
+403 EFLFSDGKDQNYKIE
-417 NVFKE
+417 VFKE
-422 SLKSM
+422 SLNDM

-479 CEKLKS
+479 REKLKS

-512 VGSRTF
+512 VGSRAF

-558 KNQRQRLAYLD
+558 KNQRQRLAHLE
-569 IDEAIKKDL
+569 IDEAIKENL

-596 SLEAILKIQKESENK
+596 SLEAILKFQKESENG

-624 KTPIK
+624 KTPIE

-671 EKHFILKHEIYDPK
+671 EKHFILKHEIYNPN
-685 DYTLLKEMIQTAHFK
+685 DYKLLKEMIQK
-700 KVPTWHYKDLDH
+700 
-712 MISEIKGKK
+712 E
-721 GYTLL
+721 
-726 KDLIQTAH
+726 H

-744 DLDHMISEIKGKLYP
+744 DLDYMISEIKGKLYP

-772 SEKIVHF
+772 NEKIVHF
-779 KRIKVRA
+779 KRVKVKA
-786 DKKEELIQTIQEV
+786 DKKEKLIQTIQEV
-799 KEYAPLDKET
+799 KEYAPLDT
-809 LRIKIAQGEIDPYD
+809 D
-823 TEKHK
+823 KHK
-828 QDKTFKVDEAEL
+828 QDRTFKVDDAEL

-862 VVKVESESDFLEE
+862 VVKVKSESDFLEE
-875 LLKIVE
+875 LQKTETIK

-905 YFNNAAE
+905 YIDNATE
-912 RKFFP
+912 RHFFP
-917 DFIFWLQKGGTQIIC
+917 DFIFWLQKGGTQFIC

-960 PKNDPNL
+960 PKDNPNF

-974 FYGDKDDVGER
+974 FYGDKDKVVEG
-985 YRDDWIKEGE
+985 RDLWIKKGE

>member
-1 MAKKKDVTT
+1 MAKKKDLTSY
-10 DNEIFVAQ
+10 NEIFVAQ
-18 KLAEDELNINEINK
+18 KLAEEELNTNEINE
-32 PLEMLDF
+32 PLERLDF
-39 KSFDNN
+39 KSFDSN
-45 KDLLDYQQQAL
+45 KELLDYQQQAL
-56 INAFRMLVAYFRDFK
+56 INAFRMLAAYFGDFK
-71 ENKKEFYAFY
+71 GSKKEFYAFY
-81 QKHYSFAHCDFAKK
+81 QKHYSFAHCDFTNK
-95 KLNPLLKSHFKV
+95 KLNPLLKAYFKV

-144 AIRMGLI
+144 AMGMGLI
-151 PKKNIMFFSANEH
+151 PKKNIMFFSANEN

-172 IEKYNRNKDYFK
+172 IEKYNRGKDYSK

-193 VTNKDFHHAPKN
+193 ITHKDFHHAPKG
-205 SFIEKIAL
+205 FFEKIVL

-250 KGNKTES
+250 KGNKSES

-283 DLITAVY
+283 DLITSVY

-306 VLLKKNNLNAFKELK
+306 VLLKKNNLSAFKDLK

-341 QKRHQTEGYFYDPL
+341 QKRYKTEGYFHDPL

-363 NVKNSD
+363 NVENSD

-384 DGSDFLKAK
+384 DGNDFVKAK
-393 DDLLEELKNP
+393 EDLLEELKDP
-403 EFLFSDDKDKGYKV
+403 EFQFLFSANKDKDYKV
-417 NVFKE
+417 KVFKE
-422 SLKSM
+422 GLKSM

-492 LSFKEESYFSQIDKS
+492 LSFKEESYFSQIDRS

-518 DTGWDST
+518 ETGWDST

-550 RGVRIESV
+550 RGVRIESL

-569 IDEAIKKDL
+569 IDEAIKENL

-596 SLEAILKIQKESENK
+596 SLEAILKIQKESENR
-611 GENRGSWREIKLE
+611 GEDRGSWREIKLE
-624 KTPIK
+624 ETLIE
-629 HALFVPCYRKEQT
+629 HDLFVPCYRKEPT
-642 NALKISPSASFKMS
+642 SILKLSENASFKMS

-664 EYFHLMS
+664 EYFNLMS

-685 DYTLLKEMIQTAHFK
+685 DYATLKDMIQK
-700 KVPTWHYKDLDH
+700 
-712 MISEIKGKK
+712 
-721 GYTLL
+721 
-726 KDLIQTAH
+726 AH

-744 DLDHMISEIKGKLYP
+744 DLDYMISEIKGKLYP

-772 SEKIVHF
+772 NEKIVHF
-779 KRIKVRA
+779 KRIKVKA
-786 DKKEELIQTIQEV
+786 DKQEELIKTIQEV
-799 KEYAPLDKET
+799 KEHAPLDKET
-809 LRIKIAQGEIDPYD
+809 LIKKIAQGEIDPYD

-828 QDKTFKVDEAEL
+828 QDKTFKVDGAEL

-851 IKAKNCDWLKH
+851 IKAKDCDWLKH
-862 VVKVESESDFLEE
+862 VVKVKSEIDFLQE
-875 LLKIVE
+875 LQDQETTK

-905 YFNNAAE
+905 YIDGAAE
-912 RKFFP
+912 RRFFP
-917 DFIFWLQKGGTQIIC
+917 DFIFWLQKGDTQIIC
-932 FIDPKGSKHTDYEH
+932 FIDPKGIKISVYQH
-946 KADAYQLFKDKIFN
+946 KADAYKLFKDKVFH
-960 PKNDPNL
+960 PKNNPHF

-974 FYGDKDDVGER
+974 FYGDKDDVGDG
-985 YRDDWIKEGE
+985 YRDYWIKKGK
-995 LKDFF
+995 LNDFF
-1000 LKQLA
+1000 LTLKD

>member
-1 MAKKKDVTT
+1 MAKKKQEVRN
-10 DNEIFVAQ
+10 NEIFVAQ
-18 KLAEDELNINEINK
+18 KLAEEELNANEIND

-45 KDLLDYQQQAL
+45 KELLNYQQQAL
-56 INAFRMLVAYFRDFK
+56 INAFRMLIAYFRDFK

-81 QKHYSFAHCDFAKK
+81 QKHYAFANCDFAKK

-107 ENHCVSFENFINRL
+107 ENHCVRFENFINRL

-172 IEKYNRNKDYFK
+172 IEKYNRGKDYSK

-193 VTNKDFHHAPKN
+193 VTNKDFYHAPKN
-205 SFIEKIAL
+205 SFIEKITL
-213 FYYRADLMSD
+213 FYYRADLMNN

-341 QKRHQTEGYFYDPL
+341 QKRYKTEGYFYDPL

-363 NVKNSD
+363 NVENSD

-393 DDLLEELKNP
+393 DDLLEELRVP
-403 EFLFSDDKDKGYKV
+403 EFLFSDDKDKDYKIE
-417 NVFKE
+417 VFKE
-422 SLKSM
+422 SLKGM

-479 CEKLKS
+479 REKLKS

-578 KPNAAMLETLFV
+578 KPHAAMLETLFV
-590 IPTNHA
+590 IPTNYA
-596 SLEAILKIQKESENK
+596 SLEAILKFQKESENK

-671 EKHFILKHEIYDPK
+671 EKHFILKHEIYNPK
-685 DYTLLKEMIQTAHFK
+685 D
-700 KVPTWHYKDLDH
+700 
-712 MISEIKGKK
+712 
-721 GYTLL
+721 YTLL

-744 DLDHMISEIKGKLYP
+744 DLDYMISEIKGKLYP

-772 SEKIVHF
+772 NEKIVHF
-779 KRIKVRA
+779 KRVKVKA
-786 DKKEELIQTIQEV
+786 DKKEKLIQTIQEV

-809 LRIKIAQGEIDPYD
+809 LRKKIAQGEIDPYD

-828 QDKTFKVDEAEL
+828 QDRTFKVGDAEL

-862 VVKVESESDFLEE
+862 VVKVKSESDFLEE
-875 LLKIVE
+875 LLKITK

-905 YFNNAAE
+905 YIDNAAE
-912 RKFFP
+912 RRFFP

-932 FIDPKGSKHTDYEH
+932 FIDPKGTEHTSSLR
-946 KADAYQLFKDKIFN
+946 KADAYKLFKDKIFN
-960 PKNDPNL
+960 PKDDPNF

-974 FYGDKDDVGER
+974 FYGNKDRVPDD
-985 YRDDWIKEGE
+985 YRNYWIKEGE

-1000 LKQLA
+1000 LTL

>member
-1 MAKKKDVTT
+1 MAKKKDLTSY
-10 DNEIFVAQ
+10 NEIFVAQ
-18 KLAEDELNINEINK
+18 KLAEDELNTNEINE
-32 PLEMLDF
+32 PLERLDF
-39 KSFDNN
+39 KSFDSN
-45 KDLLDYQQQAL
+45 KELLDYQQQAL

-81 QKHYSFAHCDFAKK
+81 QKRYSFANCDFTHK

-107 ENHCVSFENFINRL
+107 ENQRVSFENFINRL

-151 PKKNIMFFSANEH
+151 PKKNIMFFSANEN

-172 IEKYNRNKDYFK
+172 IEKYNRGKDFSK

-193 VTNKDFHHAPKN
+193 ITHKDFHRAPKG
-205 SFIEKIAL
+205 FFEKITL
-213 FYYRADLMSD
+213 FYYRADLMND

-250 KGNKTES
+250 KGNKSES

-341 QKRHQTEGYFYDPL
+341 QKRYKTEGYFYDPL

-384 DGSDFLKAK
+384 DGNDFLKAK
-393 DDLLEELKNP
+393 EDLLEELKNP
-403 EFLFSDDKDKGYKV
+403 EFLFSDGKDQDYKAK
-417 NVFKE
+417 VFKE

-427 DFKGLKEEVFYAS
+427 DFKGLKEEVFYANS
-440 NGHIEVIINPKN
+440 GHIEVIINPKN

-469 IRIGDITEWI
+469 IKIGDITEWI

-485 VKVVSKN
+485 MKVVSKN
-492 LSFKEESYFSQIDKS
+492 LSFKEESYFSQIDRS

-518 DTGWDST
+518 ETGWDST

-550 RGVRIESV
+550 RGVRIESL

-596 SLEAILKIQKESENK
+596 SLEAILNIQKESENR

-629 HALFVPCYRKEQT
+629 HDLFVPCYRKEPT
-642 NALKISPSASFKMS
+642 SITELPENASFKMS

-664 EYFHLMS
+664 EYFNWMS

-685 DYTLLKEMIQTAHFK
+685 DYATLKDMIQKAR
-700 KVPTWHYKDLDH
+700 V
-712 MISEIKGKK
+712 
-721 GYTLL
+721 
-726 KDLIQTAH
+726 
-734 FKKVSTWHYK
+734 KKVSTWHYK
-744 DLDHMISEIKGKLYP
+744 DLDYMISEIKGKLYP

-772 SEKIVHF
+772 NEKIVHF
-779 KRIKVRA
+779 KKIKVKA
-786 DKKEELIQTIQEV
+786 DKQEALIKTIQEV
-799 KEYAPLDKET
+799 KEHVPLDKE
-809 LRIKIAQGEIDPYD
+809 RIKIAQGEIDPYD

-828 QDKTFKVDEAEL
+828 QDKTFKVDGAEL

-851 IKAKNCDWLKH
+851 IKAKDCDWLKH
-862 VVKVESESDFLEE
+862 VVKVKSEIDFLQE
-875 LLKIVE
+875 LQDQETTK
-881 TLQENYDFWA
+881 TLQESYDFWA

-905 YFNNAAE
+905 YINNAAE
-912 RKFFP
+912 RRFFP
-917 DFIFWLQKGGTQIIC
+917 DFIFWLQKGDTQIIC
-932 FIDPKGSKHTDYEH
+932 FIDPKGITYADYEH
-946 KADAYQLFKDKIFN
+946 KADAYKLFKDKIFS
-960 PKNDPNL
+960 PKNNPHF

-974 FYGDKDDVGER
+974 FYGDKDRVGDN
-985 YRDDWIKEGE
+985 YRDYWIQKGK
-995 LKDFF
+995 LNDFF
-1000 LKQLA
+1000 LTLKD

>member
-1 MAKKKDVTT
+1 MAKKKDLTT

-18 KLAEDELNINEINK
+18 KLAEEELNANEINE
-32 PLEMLDF
+32 PLERLDF

-45 KDLLDYQQQAL
+45 KELLDYQQQAL
-56 INAFRMLVAYFRDFK
+56 INAFRVLVAYFRDFK

-81 QKHYSFAHCDFAKK
+81 QKHYSFANCDFAKK

-107 ENHCVSFENFINRL
+107 ENHCVRFENFINRL

-151 PKKNIMFFSANEH
+151 PKKNIMFFSANEN

-172 IEKYNRNKDYFK
+172 IEKYNRGKDYFK
-184 QIDFKNLKS
+184 QIDFKSLKS
-193 VTNKDFHHAPKN
+193 VTHKDFYRAPKG

-213 FYYRADLMSD
+213 FYYRADLMND

-250 KGNKTES
+250 KGNKSES

-306 VLLKKNNLNAFKELK
+306 VLLKKNNLSAFKDLK

-341 QKRHQTEGYFYDPL
+341 QKRYKTEGYFYDPL

-403 EFLFSDDKDKGYKV
+403 EFLFSDDKDKDYKV
-417 NVFKE
+417 KVFKE
-422 SLKSM
+422 GLKSM
-427 DFKGLKEEVFYAS
+427 DFKGLKEEIFYAN

-469 IRIGDITEWI
+469 IKIGDITEWI

-518 DTGWDST
+518 ETGWDST

-590 IPTNHA
+590 IPTNYA
-596 SLEAILKIQKESENK
+596 SLEAILKFQKESENG

-642 NALKISPSASFKMS
+642 SILKLPESASFKMS
-656 EKNFKDLK
+656 AKNFKDLK
-664 EYFHLMS
+664 EYFNLMS

-685 DYTLLKEMIQTAHFK
+685 DYKQLKEMIQQARFN
-700 KVPTWHYKDLDH
+700 
-712 MISEIKGKK
+712 
-721 GYTLL
+721 
-726 KDLIQTAH
+726 
-734 FKKVSTWHYK
+734 KVSTWHYK
-744 DLDHMISEIKGKLYP
+744 DLDYMISEIKGKLYP

-779 KRIKVRA
+779 KRVKVKA
-786 DKKEELIQTIQEV
+786 DKKEELVKTIQEV
-799 KEYAPLDKET
+799 KEYVPLDKET
-809 LRIKIAQGEIDPYD
+809 LIKKIAQGEIDPYD

-828 QDKTFKVDEAEL
+828 QNKTFKVDDAEL

-862 VVKVESESDFLEE
+862 VVKVKSESDFLEE
-875 LLKIVE
+875 LLKITE

-891 FSKIDEHLDNLFIP
+891 FSKIDEHLDHLFIP

-912 RKFFP
+912 RRFFP
-917 DFIFWLQKGGTQIIC
+917 DFIFWLEKGGTQIIC
-932 FIDPKGSKHTDYEH
+932 FIDPKGTKIAEYEH
-946 KADAYQLFKDKIFN
+946 KADAYKLFKDKIFSS
-960 PKNDPNL
+960 KDDPNF

-974 FYGDKDDVGER
+974 FYGDKDEVADG
-985 YRDDWIKEGE
+985 YRDYWIKKGKLE
-995 LKDFF
+995 DFF
-1000 LKQLA
+1000 LTLKA

>member
-1 MAKKKDVTT
+1 MAKKKQQDLRG
-10 DNEIFVAQ
+10 NEIFVAQ
-18 KLAEDELNINEINK
+18 KLAEDEFNTNKINE

-39 KSFDNN
+39 KSFDSN
-45 KDLLDYQQQAL
+45 KELLDYQQQAL
-56 INAFRMLVAYFRDFK
+56 INAFRMLVAYFKDFK

-81 QKHYSFAHCDFAKK
+81 QECYSFANCDFTNKK
-95 KLNPLLKSHFKV
+95 PNPLLKGYFKV
-107 ENHCVSFENFINRL
+107 ENHRVSFENFINRL

-144 AIRMGLI
+144 AMGMDLI
-151 PKKNIMFFSANEH
+151 PKKNIMFFSANEN
-164 LIKQFEKE
+164 LIKQFERE
-172 IEKYNRNKDYFK
+172 IEKYNRDKDYSK

-193 VTNKDFHHAPKN
+193 VTNKDFHCASKD
-205 SFIEKIAL
+205 SLIEKITL

-223 EESKENLLNYKDYW
+223 EENKENLLNYKDYW

-250 KGNKTES
+250 KGNKSES

-283 DLITAVY
+283 DLITSVY

-297 VKLGYGKES
+297 VKFGYGKES
-306 VLLKKNNLNAFKELK
+306 VLLEKNNLNAFKTLK

-341 QKRHQTEGYFYDPL
+341 QKRYKIEGYFHDPL

-363 NVKNSD
+363 NVQNSD

-384 DGSDFLKAK
+384 DGSDFIKAK
-393 DDLLEELKNP
+393 EDLLEELKDP
-403 EFLFSDDKDKGYKV
+403 EFLFSDDKDKDYKV
-417 NVFKE
+417 QVFKE
-422 SLKSM
+422 SLRNM

-479 CEKLKS
+479 HEKLKS

-518 DTGWDST
+518 ETGWDST

-536 LDDDAKKLVKQSFG
+536 LYDDAKKLVKQSFG

-558 KNQRQRLAYLD
+558 KNQRQRLAYLE
-569 IDEAIKKDL
+569 IDHSIKKAL

-590 IPTNHA
+590 IPTNSA
-596 SLEAILKIQKESENK
+596 SLKAILKIQKESENR
-611 GENRGSWREIKLE
+611 GEDRGSWREIKLE
-624 KTPIK
+624 KTLME
-629 HALFVPCYRKEQT
+629 HALFVPCYKKEQT
-642 NALKISPSASFKMS
+642 SALELPESASFKMS
-656 EKNFKDLK
+656 KENFKDLK
-664 EYFHLMS
+664 EYFNLMS

-685 DYTLLKEMIQTAHFK
+685 DYKQLKEMIQKAHFK
-700 KVPTWHYKDLDH
+700 KVSNWHYKDLD
-712 MISEIKGKK
+712 
-721 GYTLL
+721 Y
-726 KDLIQTAH
+726 
-734 FKKVSTWHYK
+734 
-744 DLDHMISEIKGKLYP
+744 MISEIKGKLYP
-759 NQKVPKD
+759 NQKVPRD
-766 EFNALD
+766 EFNTLD

-779 KRIKVRA
+779 KRIKVKA
-786 DKKEELIQTIQEV
+786 GKKEALIKTIQEV
-799 KEYAPLDKET
+799 KEYAPLDRET
-809 LRIKIAQGEIDPYD
+809 LKEKIAQGEIDPYD

-828 QDKTFKVDEAEL
+828 QDKTFKVDDAEL

-862 VVKVESESDFLEE
+862 VVKVESEIDFLKE
-875 LLKIVE
+875 LQQEAIE
-881 TLQENYDFWA
+881 TLREKYDFWA
-891 FSKIDEHLDNLFIP
+891 FSKIDESLDNLFIP
-905 YFNNAAE
+905 YIGEHIIE
-912 RKFFP
+912 RRFFP
-917 DFIFWLQKGGTQIIC
+917 DFIFWLQKGDTQIIC
-932 FIDPKGSKHTDYEH
+932 FIDPKGTKHTEYER
-946 KADAYQLFKDKIFN
+946 KADAYKNLFKDRVFN
-960 PKNDPNL
+960 SKDNPHF

-974 FYGDKDDVGER
+974 FYGNKDDVGEN
-985 YRDDWIKEGE
+985 YRDYWIKKDK

-1000 LKQLA
+1000 LTL

>member
-1 MAKKKDVTT
+1 MAKKKDLTT

-18 KLAEDELNINEINK
+18 KLAEDELNTNEINE
-32 PLEMLDF
+32 PLERLDF

-45 KDLLDYQQQAL
+45 KELLDYQQQAL
-56 INAFRMLVAYFRDFK
+56 INAFRVLVAYFRDFK

-81 QKHYSFAHCDFAKK
+81 QKHYSFANCDFTKK

-151 PKKNIMFFSANEH
+151 PKKNIMFFSANEN

-172 IEKYNRNKDYFK
+172 IEKYNRGKDYFK

-193 VTNKDFHHAPKN
+193 VKNKDFYRTPKD
-205 SFIEKIAL
+205 SLMEKIVL
-213 FYYRADLMSD
+213 FYYRADLMND

-341 QKRHQTEGYFYDPL
+341 QKRYKVEGYFYDPL

-363 NVKNSD
+363 NVENSD

-376 LARVIEND
+376 LVRVIEND

-403 EFLFSDDKDKGYKV
+403 EFLFSDDKDKDYKV
-417 NVFKE
+417 KVFKE
-422 SLKSM
+422 GLKSM

-469 IRIGDITEWI
+469 IKIGDITEWI

-518 DTGWDST
+518 ETGWDST

-596 SLEAILKIQKESENK
+596 SLEAILKFQKESENK

-624 KTPIK
+624 KTRIE

-642 NALKISPSASFKMS
+642 NALKISQSTSFKMS
-656 EKNFKDLK
+656 GENFKDLK

-671 EKHFILKHEIYDPK
+671 EKHFILKHEIYSPK

-700 KVPTWHYKDLDH
+700 KV
-712 MISEIKGKK
+712 
-721 GYTLL
+721 
-726 KDLIQTAH
+726 
-734 FKKVSTWHYK
+734 STWHYK
-744 DLDHMISEIKGKLYP
+744 DLDYMISEIKGKLYP

-772 SEKIVHF
+772 NEKIVHF
-779 KRIKVRA
+779 KRVKVRA
-786 DKKEELIQTIQEV
+786 DKKEKLIQTIQEV

-809 LRIKIAQGEIDPYD
+809 LRTKIVQGEIDPYD

-828 QDKTFKVDEAEL
+828 QDRTFKVDEAEL

-862 VVKVESESDFLEE
+862 VVKVKSESDFLEE
-875 LLKIVE
+875 LLKITE

-905 YFNNAAE
+905 YIDNATE
-912 RKFFP
+912 RCFFP
-917 DFIFWLQKGGTQIIC
+917 DFIFWLEKGGTQIIC

-960 PKNDPNL
+960 PKDDPHF

-974 FYGDKDDVGER
+974 FYGNKDDVGER
-985 YRDDWIKEGE
+985 YRDLWIEKGKLE
-995 LKDFF
+995 DFF
-1000 LKQLA
+1000 LTLIA

>member
-1 MAKKKDVTT
+1 M
-10 DNEIFVAQ
+10 
-18 KLAEDELNINEINK
+18 LA
-32 PLEMLDF
+32 
-39 KSFDNN
+39 
-45 KDLLDYQQQAL
+45 
-56 INAFRMLVAYFRDFK
+56 AYFRDFK
-71 ENKKEFYAFY
+71 GSKKEFYAFY
-81 QKHYSFAHCDFAKK
+81 QEHYSFANCDFTNK
-95 KLNPLLKSHFKV
+95 KLNHLLKSHFKV

-144 AIRMGLI
+144 ATGMGLI
-151 PKKNIMFFSANEH
+151 PKKNLMFFSANEN

-172 IEKYNRNKDYFK
+172 IEKYNRGKDFSK
-184 QIDFKNLKS
+184 QIDFKNLKK
-193 VTNKDFHHAPKN
+193 VTHKDFHRASKG
-205 SFIEKIAL
+205 FFEKIAL

-250 KGNKTES
+250 KGNKSES

-283 DLITAVY
+283 DLITSVY

-306 VLLKKNNLNAFKELK
+306 VLLKKNNLNAFKDLK

-334 ALLLLGM
+334 VLLLLGM
-341 QKRHQTEGYFYDPL
+341 QKRYKTEGYFYDPL

-384 DGSDFLKAK
+384 DEGDFVKAK
-393 DDLLEELKNP
+393 EDLLEELKDP
-403 EFLFSDDKDKGYKV
+403 EFLFSDDKDKNYKV
-417 NVFKE
+417 KVFKE
-422 SLKSM
+422 VLKSM
-427 DFKGLKEEVFYAS
+427 DFKGLKEEVFYAN

-469 IRIGDITEWI
+469 IKIGDITEWI

-492 LSFKEESYFSQIDKS
+492 LSFKEESYFSQIDRS

-518 DTGWDST
+518 ETGWDST

-596 SLEAILKIQKESENK
+596 SLEAILKIQKESENR

-629 HALFVPCYRKEQT
+629 HDLFVPCYRKEPT
-642 NALKISPSASFKMS
+642 SILKLSENASFKMS
-656 EKNFKDLK
+656 GKNFKDLK
-664 EYFHLMS
+664 KYFNLMS

-685 DYTLLKEMIQTAHFK
+685 DYAMLKDMIQK
-700 KVPTWHYKDLDH
+700 
-712 MISEIKGKK
+712 
-721 GYTLL
+721 
-726 KDLIQTAH
+726 AH

-744 DLDHMISEIKGKLYP
+744 DLDYMISEIKGKLYP
-759 NQKVPKD
+759 NKKVPKD

-772 SEKIVHF
+772 NEKIVHF
-779 KRIKVRA
+779 KRIKVKA
-786 DKKEELIQTIQEV
+786 DKQEALVKAIQEV
-799 KEYAPLDKET
+799 KEHAPLDKET
-809 LRIKIAQGEIDPYD
+809 LIKKNAQGEIDPYD

-828 QDKTFKVDEAEL
+828 QDKTFKVGDAEL

-851 IKAKNCDWLKH
+851 IKAKDCDWLKH
-862 VVKVESESDFLEE
+862 VVKVKSEIDFLQE
-875 LLKIVE
+875 LQDQETTK

-912 RKFFP
+912 RHFFP
-917 DFIFWLQKGGTQIIC
+917 DFIFWLQKGDTQIIC
-932 FIDPKGSKHTDYEH
+932 FIDPKGTKISDYQH
-946 KADAYQLFKDKIFN
+946 KADAYKLFKDKVFH
-960 PKNDPNL
+960 PKDDPHF

-974 FYGDKDDVGER
+974 FYGDKDDVGEK
-985 YRDDWIKEGE
+985 YRDYWIKKGK
-995 LKDFF
+995 LNDFF
-1000 LKQLA
+1000 LTLRD

>member
-1 MAKKKDVTT
+1 
-10 DNEIFVAQ
+10 
-18 KLAEDELNINEINK
+18 
-32 PLEMLDF
+32 
-39 KSFDNN
+39 
-45 KDLLDYQQQAL
+45 
-56 INAFRMLVAYFRDFK
+56 
-71 ENKKEFYAFY
+71 
-81 QKHYSFAHCDFAKK
+81 
-95 KLNPLLKSHFKV
+95 
-107 ENHCVSFENFINRL
+107 
-121 AFYMA
+121 
-126 TGSGKTIVI
+126 
-135 IKLVELLSV
+135 
-144 AIRMGLI
+144 
-151 PKKNIMFFSANEH
+151 MFFSANEH

-172 IEKYNRNKDYFK
+172 IEKYNRNKDYSK
-184 QIDFKNLKS
+184 QIDFKSLKS
-193 VTNKDFHHAPKN
+193 VTNKDFYHASKD
-205 SFIEKIAL
+205 FFQKIVL
-213 FYYRADLMSD
+213 FYYRADLMND

-250 KGNKTES
+250 KGNKSES

-341 QKRHQTEGYFYDPL
+341 QKRHKTEGYFYDPL

-363 NVKNSD
+363 NVENSD

-376 LARVIEND
+376 LVRVIEND

-403 EFLFSDDKDKGYKV
+403 EFLFSDDKDQNYKIEI
-417 NVFKE
+417 FKE
-422 SLKSM
+422 GLKSM

-469 IRIGDITEWI
+469 IKIGDITEWI

-569 IDEAIKKDL
+569 IDEAIKEKL

-596 SLEAILKIQKESENK
+596 SLEAILKFQKESENG

-656 EKNFKDLK
+656 GENFKDLK

-685 DYTLLKEMIQTAHFK
+685 DYALLKEM
-700 KVPTWHYKDLDH
+700 
-712 MISEIKGKK
+712 
-721 GYTLL
+721 
-726 KDLIQTAH
+726 IQTAH

-744 DLDHMISEIKGKLYP
+744 DLDYMISEIKGKLYP

-772 SEKIVHF
+772 NEKIVHF
-779 KRIKVRA
+779 KRVKVKA
-786 DKKEELIQTIQEV
+786 DKKEKLIQTIQEV
-799 KEYAPLDKET
+799 KEYAPLDT
-809 LRIKIAQGEIDPYD
+809 
-823 TEKHK
+823 
-828 QDKTFKVDEAEL
+828 
-840 LKLKEHYYTPL
+840 
-851 IKAKNCDWLKH
+851 
-862 VVKVESESDFLEE
+862 
-875 LLKIVE
+875 
-881 TLQENYDFWA
+881 
-891 FSKIDEHLDNLFIP
+891 
-905 YFNNAAE
+905 E
-912 RKFFP
+912 RK
-917 DFIFWLQKGGTQIIC
+917 K
-932 FIDPKGSKHTDYEH
+932 SH
-946 KADAYQLFKDKIFN
+946 KARSILMIQ
-960 PKNDPNL
+960 KNTNKTEHSKLMKPSC
-967 KIKVVLK
+967 
-974 FYGDKDDVGER
+974 
-985 YRDDWIKEGE
+985 
-995 LKDFF
+995 
-1000 LKQLA
+1000 

>member
-1 MAKKKDVTT
+1 MAKKKDLTSY
-10 DNEIFVAQ
+10 NEIFVAQ
-18 KLAEDELNINEINK
+18 KLAEDELNTNEINE
-32 PLEMLDF
+32 PLERLDF

-45 KDLLDYQQQAL
+45 KELLDYQQQAL

-71 ENKKEFYAFY
+71 ENKKEFYTFY
-81 QKHYSFAHCDFAKK
+81 QEHYSFANCDFTHK

-107 ENHCVSFENFINRL
+107 ENKCVSFENFINRL

-151 PKKNIMFFSANEH
+151 PKKNIMFFSANEN

-172 IEKYNRNKDYFK
+172 IERYNRGKDFSK

-193 VTNKDFHHAPKN
+193 ITHKDFHRAPKG
-205 SFIEKIAL
+205 FFEKIAL
-213 FYYRADLMSD
+213 FYYRADLMND

-250 KGNKTES
+250 KGNKSES

-283 DLITAVY
+283 DLITSVY

-306 VLLKKNNLNAFKELK
+306 VLLKKNNLNAFKDLK

-341 QKRHQTEGYFYDPL
+341 QKRYKIEGYFHDPL

-363 NVKNSD
+363 NVENSD

-384 DGSDFLKAK
+384 DGNDFLKAK
-393 DDLLEELKNP
+393 EDLLEEIKDP
-403 EFLFSDDKDKGYKV
+403 EFLFSDDKDKDYKV

-422 SLKSM
+422 GLKSM

-469 IRIGDITEWI
+469 IKIGDITEWI

-492 LSFKEESYFSQIDKS
+492 LSFKEESYFSQIDRS

-518 DTGWDST
+518 ETGWDST

-550 RGVRIESV
+550 RGVRIESL

-578 KPNAAMLETLFV
+578 KSNAAMLETLFV

-596 SLEAILKIQKESENK
+596 SLEAILKIQKESENG

-629 HALFVPCYRKEQT
+629 HDLFVPCYRKEPT
-642 NALKISPSASFKMS
+642 SILDLPESASFKMS
-656 EKNFKDLK
+656 GKNFKDLK
-664 EYFHLMS
+664 ECFNLMS

-685 DYTLLKEMIQTAHFK
+685 DYAQLKNMIQK
-700 KVPTWHYKDLDH
+700 
-712 MISEIKGKK
+712 
-721 GYTLL
+721 
-726 KDLIQTAH
+726 AH

-744 DLDHMISEIKGKLYP
+744 DLDYMISEIKGKLYP

-766 EFNALD
+766 EFNTLD
-772 SEKIVHF
+772 NEKIVHF
-779 KRIKVRA
+779 KKIKVKA
-786 DKKEELIQTIQEV
+786 DKQEALIKTIQEV
-799 KEYAPLDKET
+799 KEHAPLDKE
-809 LRIKIAQGEIDPYD
+809 RIKIAQGEIDPYD

-828 QDKTFKVDEAEL
+828 QDKTFEVDGTEL

-851 IKAKNCDWLKH
+851 IKAKDCDWLKH
-862 VVKVESESDFLEE
+862 VVKVKSEIDFLQE
-875 LLKIVE
+875 LQDQETTK

-905 YFNNAAE
+905 YINNVAE
-912 RKFFP
+912 RRFFP
-917 DFIFWLQKGGTQIIC
+917 DFIFWLQKGDTQIIC
-932 FIDPKGSKHTDYEH
+932 FIDPKGITYADYEH
-946 KADAYQLFKDKIFN
+946 KADAYKLFKNKIFN
-960 PKNDPNL
+960 PKNDPHF

-974 FYGDKDDVGER
+974 FYGDKDRVGDN
-985 YRDDWIKEGE
+985 YRDYWIQKGK
-995 LKDFF
+995 LNDFF
-1000 LKQLA
+1000 LTLKD